1 MTNETIDQ
9 TTTPDQ
15 TLNQTDFVPQR
26 FINNL
31 QAAFI
36 KVDNAVASFDPD
48 QKPIVDKNDRDNRQA
63 FEKISQLREEY
74 ANKAIKNPTKKN
86 QYFSDFINKSNDLIN
101 KDNLIAVDSSVD
113 SFKKFGDQRYQIFT
127 SWVSL
132 QKDPSKINTQQI
144 QNFME
149 NIIQPPI
156 SDDKEKAEFLRSAK
170 QSFAGIIIGNQIR
183 SDEKFMGVFDEFLK
197 ARQEAEKNAEPTGG
211 DWLDIFLSF
220 VFNKKQSSD
229 LKETLHQEPRP
240 DFEQNIATT
249 TTDIQGLPPE
259 ARDLLDERG
268 NFSKFTLGDMEMLD
282 VEGVADK
289 DPNYKF
295 NQLLIHN
302 NALSSVLMGS
312 HSGIEPEKVSLLYG
326 DNGGPEARHD
336 WNATVG
342 YKNQQGSN
350 VATLINA
357 HLNNGSGLVIAGN
370 ENGIKNPS
378 FYLYK
383 QDQLTGL
390 KQALSQEEIQNKVD
404 FMEFLA
410 QNNAKLDNLSEK
422 EKEKFQTEIGNF
434 QKDRKA
440 YLDALGSD
448 HIAFVSKKDPKHL
461 ALVTEFGNGEVS
473 YTLKD
478 YGKKQDKALDGETK
492 TTLQGSLKYDGVMF
506 VDYSNFKYTNVSK
519 SPDKGLGATNG
530 VSHLEA
536 NFSKVAVFNLPNLN
550 NLAITNYIRR
560 DLEDKLWAKG
570 LSPQEANKLIKDF
583 LNSNKEL
590 VGKVSNFNKAVAEAK
605 NTGNYDEVKKA
616 QKDLEKSLR
625 KRESLEKEVA
635 KKLESRNDNKNR
647 MEAKAQANSQKDK
660 IFALINKEASKE
672 ARAAAF
678 DPNLKGVRS
687 ELSDKL
693 ENINKNLKDFGKSFD
708 ELKNGKNNDFSKA
721 EETLKALKDS
731 VKDLGINP
739 EWISKIENLNAALND
754 FKNGKN
760 KDFSKVT
767 QAKSDLE
774 NSIKDV
780 IINQKITDKV
790 DNLNQA
796 VSETKLTG
804 NFSKV
809 EQALAELKNLSLDL
823 GKNSDLQFVRDGVR
837 GTLVGNGLS
846 KTEATTLTKNFSDIR
861 KELSEKLFGKSN
873 NNNNGL
879 KNNEEPIYAQVNKK
893 KAGQATSPEE
903 PIYAQVAR
911 KMSVKIDQLNEA
923 ASAINRKIDRINKIA
938 SAGKGVGGF
947 SGAGQSASPEEPI
960 YAQVAKK
967 VSAKIDQL
975 NESASAINRKID
987 RINKIASAGKGVG
1000 GFSGAGQ
1007 SASPEEPIYA
1017 QVAKKVRAKIDQLNE
1032 SASAI
1037 NRKMDRINKIA
1048 SAGKGVGGFRGAGQS
1063 ASPEEPIYAQV
1074 AKKVRA
1080 KIDQLNESASA
1091 INRKM
1096 DRINK
1101 IASAGKGVGG
1111 FSGAGQSASPE
1122 EPLYA
1127 QVAKKVRAK
1136 IDQLNESASAINR
1149 KIDRINKIAS
1159 AGKGVG
1165 GFRGAGQS
1173 ASPEE
1178 PIYAQVAKKVS
1189 AKIDQLNESASAINR
1204 KMDRINKIASAGKGV
1219 GGFSGAGQSASPE
1232 EPLYAQVAKKV
1243 SAKIDQL
1250 NESAS
1255 AINRKIDRI
1264 NKIASAGKGVGGFSG
1279 AGQSAS
1285 PEEPLYAQVA
1295 KKVRAKID
1303 QLNESAS
1310 AINRKMDRINKIAS
1324 AGKGVGGFRGAG
1336 QSASPEEPLYAQVAK
1351 KVSAKIDQLNESASA
1366 INRKIDRIN
1375 KIASAGKGVG
1385 GFRGAGQSAS
1395 PEEPLYAQVAK
1406 KVRAKIDQLNESA
1419 SAINR
1424 KIDRINK
1431 IASAGKGVG
1440 GFRGAGQSA
1449 SPEEPLYAQVA
1460 KKVRAKIDQ
1469 LNESA
1474 SAINRKIDRI
1484 NKIASAGKGVGGFSG
1499 AGQSASP
1506 EEPLYAQVA
1515 KKVRAKIDQLNESAS
1530 AINRKMDR
1538 INKIASAGKG
1548 VGGFRGAGQSAS
1560 PEEPLYAQVAKK
1572 VSAKID
1578 QLNESASA
1586 INRKMDRINKIASAG
1601 KGVGGFRGAGQSA
1614 SPEEPIYAQVAKKV
1628 SAKIDQLNESA
1639 SAINRKMD
1647 RINKIASAG
1656 KGVGGF
1662 RGAGQS
1668 ASPEEPLYAQ
1678 VAKKV
1683 SAKIDQL
1690 NESASAINRKIDRIN
1705 KIASAGKGVGG
1716 FSGAGQSASP
1726 EEPIYAQVAKKVSA
1740 KIDQLNESASAIN
1753 RKIDRI
1759 NKIASAGKGVG
1770 GFSGA
1775 GQSASPEPIYATIDF
1790 DEANQA
1796 GFSLRRSAAVNDL
1809 SKVGLSREQEL
1820 TRRIGDL
1827 NQAVSEAKAGHFDK
1841 LEQKIDEL
1849 KDSTKKNALKL
1860 WVESAK
1866 QVPTGLQAKLDN
1878 YATNSHTRINSNVQS
1893 GTINEKATGMLTQK
1907 NPEWLKL
1914 VNDKIVAHNVGS
1926 AHLSEYDKIGFN
1938 QKNMKDYSD
1947 SFKFSTKLNNAVK
1960 DIKSSFVQFLTNTF
1974 STGSYSLMKA
1984 NVEHGVKNT
1993 TKGGF
1998 QKS

>member
-15 TLNQTDFVPQR
+15 TPNPTDFVPQR

-31 QAAFI
+31 QVAFI

-132 QKDPSKINTQQI
+132 QKDPSEINTRTI
-144 QNFME
+144 RNFME

-183 SDEKFMGVFDEFLK
+183 SDQKFMGVFDESLK
-197 ARQEAEKNAEPTGG
+197 ERQEAEKNAEPAGG

-259 ARDLLDERG
+259 SRDLLDERG

-302 NALSSVLMGS
+302 NALSSVLMGG
-312 HSGIEPEKVSLLYG
+312 HSSIEPEKVSLLYG

-342 YKNQQGSN
+342 YRDQQGSN
-350 VATLINA
+350 VATLINV

-370 ENGIKNPS
+370 EDGIKNPS

-383 QDQLTGL
+383 EDQLTGL
-390 KQALSQEEIQNKVD
+390 KQAMSQEEIQNKVD

-410 QNNAKLDNLSEK
+410 KNNAKLDNLSEK

-440 YLDALGSD
+440 YLDALGND
-448 HIAFVSKKDPKHL
+448 HVAFVSKKDLKHL

-478 YGKKQDKALDGETK
+478 YGKKQDKALDGEVK

-506 VDYSNFKYTNVSK
+506 VDYSNFKYTNASK
-519 SPDKGLGATNG
+519 SPDKGLGTTNG

-570 LSPQEANKLIKDF
+570 LSPQEVDKLIKDF

-590 VGKVSNFNKAVAEAK
+590 VGKVSDFNKAVAEAK

-625 KRESLEKEVA
+625 KREHLEKEVA

-804 NFSKV
+804 DFSKV
-809 EQALAELKNLSLDL
+809 EQALAELKSLSLDQKNESFNV
-823 GKNSDLQFVRDGVR
+823 GKNSDLQFVRDSVR

-846 KTEATTLTKNFSDIR
+846 KTEATKLSKNFSDIR

-873 NNNNGL
+873 SNGL

-893 KAGQATSPEE
+893 KAGQA
-903 PIYAQVAR
+903 
-911 KMSVKIDQLNEA
+911 
-923 ASAINRKIDRINKIA
+923 
-938 SAGKGVGGF
+938 
-947 SGAGQSASPEEPI
+947 ASPEEPI

-975 NESASAINRKID
+975 NEATSAINRKID

-1000 GFSGAGQ
+1000 NFGRAGQ
-1007 SASPEEPIYA
+1007 SASPE
-1017 QVAKKVRAKIDQLNE
+1017 
-1032 SASAI
+1032 
-1037 NRKMDRINKIA
+1037 
-1048 SAGKGVGGFRGAGQS
+1048 
-1063 ASPEEPIYAQV
+1063 
-1074 AKKVRA
+1074 
-1080 KIDQLNESASA
+1080 
-1091 INRKM
+1091 
-1096 DRINK
+1096 
-1101 IASAGKGVGG
+1101 
-1111 FSGAGQSASPE
+1111 
-1122 EPLYA
+1122 
-1127 QVAKKVRAK
+1127 
-1136 IDQLNESASAINR
+1136 
-1149 KIDRINKIAS
+1149 
-1159 AGKGVG
+1159 
-1165 GFRGAGQS
+1165 
-1173 ASPEE
+1173 
-1178 PIYAQVAKKVS
+1178 
-1189 AKIDQLNESASAINR
+1189 
-1204 KMDRINKIASAGKGV
+1204 
-1219 GGFSGAGQSASPE
+1219 
-1232 EPLYAQVAKKV
+1232 
-1243 SAKIDQL
+1243 
-1250 NESAS
+1250 
-1255 AINRKIDRI
+1255 
-1264 NKIASAGKGVGGFSG
+1264 
-1279 AGQSAS
+1279 
-1285 PEEPLYAQVA
+1285 
-1295 KKVRAKID
+1295 
-1303 QLNESAS
+1303 
-1310 AINRKMDRINKIAS
+1310 
-1324 AGKGVGGFRGAG
+1324 
-1336 QSASPEEPLYAQVAK
+1336 
-1351 KVSAKIDQLNESASA
+1351 
-1366 INRKIDRIN
+1366 
-1375 KIASAGKGVG
+1375 
-1385 GFRGAGQSAS
+1385 
-1395 PEEPLYAQVAK
+1395 
-1406 KVRAKIDQLNESA
+1406 
-1419 SAINR
+1419 
-1424 KIDRINK
+1424 
-1431 IASAGKGVG
+1431 
-1440 GFRGAGQSA
+1440 
-1449 SPEEPLYAQVA
+1449 
-1460 KKVRAKIDQ
+1460 
-1469 LNESA
+1469 
-1474 SAINRKIDRI
+1474 
-1484 NKIASAGKGVGGFSG
+1484 
-1499 AGQSASP
+1499 
-1506 EEPLYAQVA
+1506 
-1515 KKVRAKIDQLNESAS
+1515 
-1530 AINRKMDR
+1530 
-1538 INKIASAGKG
+1538 
-1548 VGGFRGAGQSAS
+1548 
-1560 PEEPLYAQVAKK
+1560 
-1572 VSAKID
+1572 
-1578 QLNESASA
+1578 
-1586 INRKMDRINKIASAG
+1586 
-1601 KGVGGFRGAGQSA
+1601 
-1614 SPEEPIYAQVAKKV
+1614 
-1628 SAKIDQLNESA
+1628 
-1639 SAINRKMD
+1639 
-1647 RINKIASAG
+1647 
-1656 KGVGGF
+1656 
-1662 RGAGQS
+1662 
-1668 ASPEEPLYAQ
+1668 
-1678 VAKKV
+1678 
-1683 SAKIDQL
+1683 
-1690 NESASAINRKIDRIN
+1690 
-1705 KIASAGKGVGG
+1705 
-1716 FSGAGQSASP
+1716 
-1726 EEPIYAQVAKKVSA
+1726 
-1740 KIDQLNESASAIN
+1740 
-1753 RKIDRI
+1753 
-1759 NKIASAGKGVG
+1759 
-1770 GFSGA
+1770 
-1775 GQSASPEPIYATIDF
+1775 EPIYATIDF

-1796 GFSLRRSAAVNDL
+1796 GFPLRRSAGVNDL
-1809 SKVGLSREQEL
+1809 NKVGLSREQEL

-1827 NQAVSEAKAGHFDK
+1827 NQAVSEAKTGHFGK
-1841 LEQKIDEL
+1841 LEQKMDEL

-1878 YATNSHTRINSNVQS
+1878 YATNSHTHINSNVKN
-1893 GTINEKATGMLTQK
+1893 GAINEKATGMLTQK

-1914 VNDKIVAHNVGS
+1914 VNNKIVAHNVGS
-1926 AHLSEYDKIGFN
+1926 APLSAYDNIGFN
-1938 QKNMKDYSD
+1938 QKNMKNYSD
-1947 SFKFSTKLNNAVK
+1947 SFKFSTKLNSAIK
-1960 DIKSSFVQFLTNTF
+1960 DIKSGFVQFLTNTF
-1974 STGSYSLMKA
+1974 SAGAYSLAKA
-1984 NVEHGVKNT
+1984 NAELGVKNIN
-1993 TKGGF
+1993 TKSGF

>member
-31 QAAFI
+31 QVAFI
-36 KVDNAVASFDPD
+36 KVANAVASFDPD

-132 QKDPSKINTQQI
+132 QKDPSKINTQEI
-144 QNFME
+144 RNFME

-197 ARQEAEKNAEPTGG
+197 ERQEAEKNAEPAGG

-229 LKETLHQEPRP
+229 LKETLNQEPRP
-240 DFEQNIATT
+240 DFEQNLATT

-268 NFSKFTLGDMEMLD
+268 NFFKFTLGDVEMLD

-302 NALSSVLMGS
+302 NALSSVLMGG
-312 HSGIEPEKVSLLYG
+312 HSNIEPEKVSLLYG

-342 YKNQQGSN
+342 YKNQQGNN

-357 HLNNGSGLVIAGN
+357 HLNNGSGLIIAGN
-370 ENGIKNPS
+370 EDGIKNPS

-390 KQALSQEEIQNKVD
+390 KQAMSQEEIQNKVD

-410 QNNAKLDNLSEK
+410 QNNARLDDLSEK
-422 EKEKFQTEIGNF
+422 EKEKFQTEIKNF

-440 YLDALGSD
+440 YLDALGND

-506 VDYSNFKYTNVSK
+506 VNYSNFKYTNASK
-519 SPDKGLGATNG
+519 SPDKGVGATNG
-530 VSHLEA
+530 ISHLEA

-570 LSPQEANKLIKDF
+570 LSPQETNKLIKDF
-583 LNSNKEL
+583 LNSNKEM

-625 KRESLEKEVA
+625 KREHLEKEVA

-708 ELKNGKNNDFSKA
+708 DFKNGKNDFSKA

-760 KDFSKVT
+760 SDFSKVT

-796 VSETKLTG
+796 VLETKLTG
-804 NFSKV
+804 DFSKV

-823 GKNSDLQFVRDGVR
+823 GKNSDLQKSVKNGVN

-861 KELSEKLFGKSN
+861 KELNEKLFGNSN

-879 KNNEEPIYAQVNKK
+879 KNSTEPIYAKVNKK
-893 KAGQATSPEE
+893 KTGQ
-903 PIYAQVAR
+903 V
-911 KMSVKIDQLNEA
+911 
-923 ASAINRKIDRINKIA
+923 
-938 SAGKGVGGF
+938 
-947 SGAGQSASPEEPI
+947 ASPEEPI

-975 NESASAINRKID
+975 NEAT
-987 RINKIASAGKGVG
+987 
-1000 GFSGAGQ
+1000 
-1007 SASPEEPIYA
+1007 
-1017 QVAKKVRAKIDQLNE
+1017 
-1032 SASAI
+1032 
-1037 NRKMDRINKIA
+1037 
-1048 SAGKGVGGFRGAGQS
+1048 
-1063 ASPEEPIYAQV
+1063 
-1074 AKKVRA
+1074 
-1080 KIDQLNESASA
+1080 
-1091 INRKM
+1091 
-1096 DRINK
+1096 
-1101 IASAGKGVGG
+1101 
-1111 FSGAGQSASPE
+1111 
-1122 EPLYA
+1122 
-1127 QVAKKVRAK
+1127 
-1136 IDQLNESASAINR
+1136 
-1149 KIDRINKIAS
+1149 
-1159 AGKGVG
+1159 
-1165 GFRGAGQS
+1165 
-1173 ASPEE
+1173 
-1178 PIYAQVAKKVS
+1178 
-1189 AKIDQLNESASAINR
+1189 
-1204 KMDRINKIASAGKGV
+1204 
-1219 GGFSGAGQSASPE
+1219 
-1232 EPLYAQVAKKV
+1232 
-1243 SAKIDQL
+1243 
-1250 NESAS
+1250 
-1255 AINRKIDRI
+1255 
-1264 NKIASAGKGVGGFSG
+1264 
-1279 AGQSAS
+1279 
-1285 PEEPLYAQVA
+1285 
-1295 KKVRAKID
+1295 
-1303 QLNESAS
+1303 
-1310 AINRKMDRINKIAS
+1310 
-1324 AGKGVGGFRGAG
+1324 
-1336 QSASPEEPLYAQVAK
+1336 
-1351 KVSAKIDQLNESASA
+1351 
-1366 INRKIDRIN
+1366 
-1375 KIASAGKGVG
+1375 
-1385 GFRGAGQSAS
+1385 
-1395 PEEPLYAQVAK
+1395 
-1406 KVRAKIDQLNESA
+1406 
-1419 SAINR
+1419 
-1424 KIDRINK
+1424 
-1431 IASAGKGVG
+1431 
-1440 GFRGAGQSA
+1440 
-1449 SPEEPLYAQVA
+1449 
-1460 KKVRAKIDQ
+1460 
-1469 LNESA
+1469 
-1474 SAINRKIDRI
+1474 
-1484 NKIASAGKGVGGFSG
+1484 
-1499 AGQSASP
+1499 
-1506 EEPLYAQVA
+1506 
-1515 KKVRAKIDQLNESAS
+1515 
-1530 AINRKMDR
+1530 
-1538 INKIASAGKG
+1538 
-1548 VGGFRGAGQSAS
+1548 
-1560 PEEPLYAQVAKK
+1560 
-1572 VSAKID
+1572 
-1578 QLNESASA
+1578 
-1586 INRKMDRINKIASAG
+1586 
-1601 KGVGGFRGAGQSA
+1601 
-1614 SPEEPIYAQVAKKV
+1614 
-1628 SAKIDQLNESA
+1628 
-1639 SAINRKMD
+1639 
-1647 RINKIASAG
+1647 
-1656 KGVGGF
+1656 
-1662 RGAGQS
+1662 
-1668 ASPEEPLYAQ
+1668 
-1678 VAKKV
+1678 
-1683 SAKIDQL
+1683 
-1690 NESASAINRKIDRIN
+1690 
-1705 KIASAGKGVGG
+1705 
-1716 FSGAGQSASP
+1716 
-1726 EEPIYAQVAKKVSA
+1726 
-1740 KIDQLNESASAIN
+1740 SAIN

-1790 DEANQA
+1790 DEINQA
-1796 GFSLRRSAAVNDL
+1796 GFPLRRSAAVNDL

-1827 NQAVSEAKAGHFDK
+1827 NQAVSEAKTGYFDK

-1866 QVPTGLQAKLDN
+1866 QVPTSLQAKLDN

-1893 GTINEKATGMLTQK
+1893 GAINERATGMLTQK

-1914 VNDKIVAHNVGS
+1914 VNNNIVAHNVGS
-1926 AHLSEYDKIGFN
+1926 TRLSEYDKIGFN

-1974 STGSYSLMKA
+1974 STGFYSLMKA

-1993 TKGGF
+1993 TKSGF

>member
-15 TLNQTDFVPQR
+15 TLNPTDFVPQR

-31 QAAFI
+31 QVAFL
-36 KVDNAVASFDPD
+36 KVGSAVASFDPD

-132 QKDPSKINTQQI
+132 QKDPSKINTQTI

-183 SDEKFMGVFDEFLK
+183 SDQKFMGVFDESLK
-197 ARQEAEKNAEPTGG
+197 ERQEAEKNAEPAG

-220 VFNKKQSSD
+220 IFNKKQSSD

-240 DFEQNIATT
+240 DFEQNLATT

-302 NALSSVLMGS
+302 NVLSSVLMGG
-312 HSGIEPEKVSLLYG
+312 HSSIEPEKVSLLYG

-342 YKNQQGSN
+342 YKDQQGNN
-350 VATLINA
+350 VATLINV

-370 ENGIKNPS
+370 EDGIKNPS

-383 QDQLTGL
+383 EDQLTGL
-390 KQALSQEEIQNKVD
+390 KQAMSQEEIQNKVD

-410 QNNAKLDNLSEK
+410 RNNAKLDNLSEK
-422 EKEKFQTEIGNF
+422 EKEKFQTEIEYF

-440 YLDALGSD
+440 YLDALGND
-448 HIAFVSKKDPKHL
+448 HVAFVSKKDPKHL

-478 YGKKQDKALDGETK
+478 YGKKQDKALDGEVK
-492 TTLQGSLKYDGVMF
+492 TTLQGSLKYDGMML
-506 VDYSNFKYTNVSK
+506 VDYSNFKYTNASK
-519 SPDKGLGATNG
+519 SPDKGVGATNG

-536 NFSKVAVFNLPNLN
+536 NFSKVVVFNLPNLN

-570 LSPQEANKLIKDF
+570 LSPREANKLIKDF

-590 VGKVSNFNKAVAEAK
+590 VGKVVNFNKAVAEAK

-625 KRESLEKEVA
+625 KRKHLEKEVA
-635 KKLESRNDNKNR
+635 KKLESRSDNKNR

-678 DPNLKGVRS
+678 EPNLKGIRS

-767 QAKSDLE
+767 QAKNDLE

-780 IINQKITDKV
+780 SINQKVTDKV
-790 DNLNQA
+790 ENLNQA
-796 VSETKLTG
+796 VSEAKLTSD
-804 NFSKV
+804 FSKV
-809 EQALAELKNLSLDL
+809 EQALAELKNLSLDQKNESFNV
-823 GKNSDLQFVRDGVR
+823 GKNSDLQFVRDSVR

-846 KTEATTLTKNFSDIR
+846 KTEATKLSKNFSDIR
-861 KELSEKLFGKSN
+861 KELNEKLFGNSN

-893 KAGQATSPEE
+893 KTGQVASPEE
-903 PIYAQVAR
+903 LIYAQVA
-911 KMSVKIDQLNEA
+911 KKVSAKIDQLNEA
-923 ASAINRKIDRINKIA
+923 TSAINRKIDRINKIA

-947 SGAGQSASPEEPI
+947 SGAGRSASPE
-960 YAQVAKK
+960 
-967 VSAKIDQL
+967 
-975 NESASAINRKID
+975 
-987 RINKIASAGKGVG
+987 
-1000 GFSGAGQ
+1000 
-1007 SASPEEPIYA
+1007 
-1017 QVAKKVRAKIDQLNE
+1017 
-1032 SASAI
+1032 
-1037 NRKMDRINKIA
+1037 
-1048 SAGKGVGGFRGAGQS
+1048 
-1063 ASPEEPIYAQV
+1063 
-1074 AKKVRA
+1074 
-1080 KIDQLNESASA
+1080 
-1091 INRKM
+1091 
-1096 DRINK
+1096 
-1101 IASAGKGVGG
+1101 
-1111 FSGAGQSASPE
+1111 
-1122 EPLYA
+1122 
-1127 QVAKKVRAK
+1127 
-1136 IDQLNESASAINR
+1136 
-1149 KIDRINKIAS
+1149 
-1159 AGKGVG
+1159 
-1165 GFRGAGQS
+1165 
-1173 ASPEE
+1173 
-1178 PIYAQVAKKVS
+1178 
-1189 AKIDQLNESASAINR
+1189 
-1204 KMDRINKIASAGKGV
+1204 
-1219 GGFSGAGQSASPE
+1219 
-1232 EPLYAQVAKKV
+1232 
-1243 SAKIDQL
+1243 
-1250 NESAS
+1250 
-1255 AINRKIDRI
+1255 
-1264 NKIASAGKGVGGFSG
+1264 
-1279 AGQSAS
+1279 
-1285 PEEPLYAQVA
+1285 
-1295 KKVRAKID
+1295 
-1303 QLNESAS
+1303 
-1310 AINRKMDRINKIAS
+1310 
-1324 AGKGVGGFRGAG
+1324 
-1336 QSASPEEPLYAQVAK
+1336 
-1351 KVSAKIDQLNESASA
+1351 
-1366 INRKIDRIN
+1366 
-1375 KIASAGKGVG
+1375 
-1385 GFRGAGQSAS
+1385 
-1395 PEEPLYAQVAK
+1395 
-1406 KVRAKIDQLNESA
+1406 
-1419 SAINR
+1419 
-1424 KIDRINK
+1424 
-1431 IASAGKGVG
+1431 
-1440 GFRGAGQSA
+1440 
-1449 SPEEPLYAQVA
+1449 
-1460 KKVRAKIDQ
+1460 
-1469 LNESA
+1469 
-1474 SAINRKIDRI
+1474 
-1484 NKIASAGKGVGGFSG
+1484 
-1499 AGQSASP
+1499 
-1506 EEPLYAQVA
+1506 
-1515 KKVRAKIDQLNESAS
+1515 
-1530 AINRKMDR
+1530 
-1538 INKIASAGKG
+1538 
-1548 VGGFRGAGQSAS
+1548 
-1560 PEEPLYAQVAKK
+1560 
-1572 VSAKID
+1572 
-1578 QLNESASA
+1578 
-1586 INRKMDRINKIASAG
+1586 
-1601 KGVGGFRGAGQSA
+1601 
-1614 SPEEPIYAQVAKKV
+1614 
-1628 SAKIDQLNESA
+1628 
-1639 SAINRKMD
+1639 
-1647 RINKIASAG
+1647 
-1656 KGVGGF
+1656 
-1662 RGAGQS
+1662 
-1668 ASPEEPLYAQ
+1668 
-1678 VAKKV
+1678 
-1683 SAKIDQL
+1683 
-1690 NESASAINRKIDRIN
+1690 
-1705 KIASAGKGVGG
+1705 
-1716 FSGAGQSASP
+1716 
-1726 EEPIYAQVAKKVSA
+1726 
-1740 KIDQLNESASAIN
+1740 
-1753 RKIDRI
+1753 
-1759 NKIASAGKGVG
+1759 
-1770 GFSGA
+1770 
-1775 GQSASPEPIYATIDF
+1775 EPIYATIDF
-1790 DEANQA
+1790 DEVNQA
-1796 GFSLRRSAAVNDL
+1796 GFPLRRSAGVNDL

-1827 NQAVSEAKAGHFDK
+1827 SQAVSEAKTGHFGN

-1849 KDSTKKNALKL
+1849 KDFTKKNASKL

-1878 YATNSHTRINSNVQS
+1878 YATNSHTRINSNVKN
-1893 GTINEKATGMLTQK
+1893 GAINERATGMLTQK

-1914 VNDKIVAHNVGS
+1914 VSDKIVAHNVGS

-1960 DIKSSFVQFLTNTF
+1960 DIKSGFTQFLANAF
-1974 STGSYSLMKA
+1974 STGYYCLA
-1984 NVEHGVKNT
+1984 RENAEHGIKNVN

>member
-1 MTNETIDQ
+1 MK

-15 TLNQTDFVPQR
+15 TLNPTDFVPQR

-31 QAAFI
+31 QVAFL
-36 KVDNAVASFDPD
+36 KVDNAVASYDPD

-74 ANKAIKNPTKKN
+74 ANKAIKNPAKKN

-101 KDNLIAVDSSVD
+101 KDNLIAVNSSVD

-144 QNFME
+144 RNFME

-183 SDEKFMGVFDEFLK
+183 SDQKFMGVFDESLK
-197 ARQEAEKNAEPTGG
+197 ERQEAEKNAEPAG

-240 DFEQNIATT
+240 DFEQNLATT

-302 NALSSVLMGS
+302 NALSSVLMGG
-312 HSGIEPEKVSLLYG
+312 HSNIEPEKVSLLYG

-336 WNATVG
+336 WNASVG
-342 YKNQQGSN
+342 YKDQQGSN
-350 VATLINA
+350 VATLINP
-357 HLNNGSGLVIAGN
+357 HLYNGSGLIIAGN
-370 ENGIKNPS
+370 EDGIKNPS

-383 QDQLTGL
+383 EDQLTGL
-390 KQALSQEEIQNKVD
+390 KQAMSQEEIQNKVD

-422 EKEKFQTEIGNF
+422 EKEKFQTEIEYF

-440 YLDALGSD
+440 YLDALGND
-448 HIAFVSKKDPKHL
+448 HVAFVSKKDPKHL

-478 YGKKQDKALDGETK
+478 YGKKQDKALDGEVK
-492 TTLQGSLKYDGVMF
+492 TTLQGNLEYDGVMF
-506 VDYSNFKYTNVSK
+506 VNYSHFKYTNASK
-519 SPDKGLGATNG
+519 SPDKGVGTTNG

-570 LSPQEANKLIKDF
+570 LSPQEVNKLIKDF
-583 LNSNKEL
+583 LNSNKEM
-590 VGKVSNFNKAVAEAK
+590 VGKVLNFNQAVAEAK

-625 KRESLEKEVA
+625 KREHLEKEVA

-678 DPNLKGVRS
+678 DPNLKGIRS

-708 ELKNGKNNDFSKA
+708 ELKNGKNNDFSKV

-790 DNLNQA
+790 DKLNQA

-804 NFSKV
+804 DFSKV
-809 EQALAELKNLSLDL
+809 EQALAELKSLSLDQKNESFNV
-823 GKNSDLQFVRDGVR
+823 GKNSDLQSVRDSVR

-846 KTEATTLTKNFSDIR
+846 KTEATKLSKNFSDIR

-873 NNNNGL
+873 SNGL

-893 KAGQATSPEE
+893 KTGQAASPEE
-903 PIYAQVAR
+903 PIYAQVA
-911 KMSVKIDQLNEA
+911 KKVSAKIDQLNEA
-923 ASAINRKIDRINKIA
+923 TSAINRKIDRINKIA

-947 SGAGQSASPEEPI
+947 SGAG
-960 YAQVAKK
+960 
-967 VSAKIDQL
+967 
-975 NESASAINRKID
+975 R
-987 RINKIASAGKGVG
+987 
-1000 GFSGAGQ
+1000 
-1007 SASPEEPIYA
+1007 
-1017 QVAKKVRAKIDQLNE
+1017 
-1032 SASAI
+1032 
-1037 NRKMDRINKIA
+1037 
-1048 SAGKGVGGFRGAGQS
+1048 
-1063 ASPEEPIYAQV
+1063 
-1074 AKKVRA
+1074 
-1080 KIDQLNESASA
+1080 
-1091 INRKM
+1091 
-1096 DRINK
+1096 
-1101 IASAGKGVGG
+1101 
-1111 FSGAGQSASPE
+1111 
-1122 EPLYA
+1122 
-1127 QVAKKVRAK
+1127 
-1136 IDQLNESASAINR
+1136 
-1149 KIDRINKIAS
+1149 
-1159 AGKGVG
+1159 
-1165 GFRGAGQS
+1165 
-1173 ASPEE
+1173 
-1178 PIYAQVAKKVS
+1178 
-1189 AKIDQLNESASAINR
+1189 
-1204 KMDRINKIASAGKGV
+1204 
-1219 GGFSGAGQSASPE
+1219 
-1232 EPLYAQVAKKV
+1232 
-1243 SAKIDQL
+1243 
-1250 NESAS
+1250 
-1255 AINRKIDRI
+1255 
-1264 NKIASAGKGVGGFSG
+1264 
-1279 AGQSAS
+1279 
-1285 PEEPLYAQVA
+1285 
-1295 KKVRAKID
+1295 
-1303 QLNESAS
+1303 
-1310 AINRKMDRINKIAS
+1310 
-1324 AGKGVGGFRGAG
+1324 
-1336 QSASPEEPLYAQVAK
+1336 
-1351 KVSAKIDQLNESASA
+1351 
-1366 INRKIDRIN
+1366 
-1375 KIASAGKGVG
+1375 
-1385 GFRGAGQSAS
+1385 
-1395 PEEPLYAQVAK
+1395 
-1406 KVRAKIDQLNESA
+1406 
-1419 SAINR
+1419 
-1424 KIDRINK
+1424 
-1431 IASAGKGVG
+1431 
-1440 GFRGAGQSA
+1440 
-1449 SPEEPLYAQVA
+1449 
-1460 KKVRAKIDQ
+1460 
-1469 LNESA
+1469 
-1474 SAINRKIDRI
+1474 
-1484 NKIASAGKGVGGFSG
+1484 
-1499 AGQSASP
+1499 
-1506 EEPLYAQVA
+1506 
-1515 KKVRAKIDQLNESAS
+1515 
-1530 AINRKMDR
+1530 
-1538 INKIASAGKG
+1538 
-1548 VGGFRGAGQSAS
+1548 
-1560 PEEPLYAQVAKK
+1560 
-1572 VSAKID
+1572 
-1578 QLNESASA
+1578 
-1586 INRKMDRINKIASAG
+1586 
-1601 KGVGGFRGAGQSA
+1601 
-1614 SPEEPIYAQVAKKV
+1614 
-1628 SAKIDQLNESA
+1628 
-1639 SAINRKMD
+1639 
-1647 RINKIASAG
+1647 
-1656 KGVGGF
+1656 
-1662 RGAGQS
+1662 
-1668 ASPEEPLYAQ
+1668 
-1678 VAKKV
+1678 
-1683 SAKIDQL
+1683 
-1690 NESASAINRKIDRIN
+1690 
-1705 KIASAGKGVGG
+1705 
-1716 FSGAGQSASP
+1716 
-1726 EEPIYAQVAKKVSA
+1726 
-1740 KIDQLNESASAIN
+1740 
-1753 RKIDRI
+1753 
-1759 NKIASAGKGVG
+1759 
-1770 GFSGA
+1770 
-1775 GQSASPEPIYATIDF
+1775 SASPEPIYATIDF

-1796 GFSLRRSAAVNDL
+1796 GFPLRRYAGVGDL
-1809 SKVGLSREQEL
+1809 SKAGLSREQEL

-1827 NQAVSEAKAGHFDK
+1827 NQAVSEAKTGHFDK

-1849 KDSTKKNALKL
+1849 KDSTKKNALNL

-1866 QVPTGLQAKLDN
+1866 KVPTSLQAKLDN
-1878 YATNSHTRINSNVQS
+1878 YATNSHTRINSNVKN
-1893 GTINEKATGMLTQK
+1893 GIVNEKATGMLTQK

-1926 AHLSEYDKIGFN
+1926 IPLSDYDKIGFN

-1960 DIKSSFVQFLTNTF
+1960 DLKSSFVQFLTNTF
-1974 STGSYSLMKA
+1974 SAGAYSLAKA
-1984 NVEHGVKNT
+1984 NAELGVKNIN

>member
-15 TLNQTDFVPQR
+15 TLNPTDFVPQR

-31 QAAFI
+31 QVAFL
-36 KVDNAVASFDPD
+36 KVDNAVASYDPD
-48 QKPIVDKNDRDNRQA
+48 QKPIVDKNDKDNRQA

-74 ANKAIKNPTKKN
+74 ANKAIKNPAKKN

-144 QNFME
+144 RNFME

-183 SDEKFMGVFDEFLK
+183 SDQKFMGVFDESLK
-197 ARQEAEKNAEPTGG
+197 ERQEAEKNAEPSGG

-268 NFSKFTLGDMEMLD
+268 NFFKFTLGDVEMLD

-312 HSGIEPEKVSLLYG
+312 HSSIEPEKVSLLYG

-342 YKNQQGSN
+342 YKDQQGSN

-357 HLNNGSGLVIAGN
+357 HLNNGSGLIIASN
-370 ENGIKNPS
+370 EDGIKNPS

-383 QDQLTGL
+383 EDQLTGL

-410 QNNAKLDNLSEK
+410 KNNAKLDNLSEK
-422 EKEKFQTEIGNF
+422 EKEKFQTEIENF

-440 YLDALGSD
+440 YLDALGND
-448 HIAFVSKKDPKHL
+448 HVAFVSKKDPKHL

-492 TTLQGSLKYDGVMF
+492 TTLQGSLKYDGMMF
-506 VDYSNFKYTNVSK
+506 VDYSNFKYTNASK
-519 SPDKGLGATNG
+519 SPDKGVGTTNG

-590 VGKVSNFNKAVAEAK
+590 LGKVLNFNKAVAEAK

-625 KRESLEKEVA
+625 KREHLEKEVA

-678 DPNLKGVRS
+678 DPNLKGIRS

-804 NFSKV
+804 DFSKV
-809 EQALAELKNLSLDL
+809 EQALAELKSLSLDQKNESFNV
-823 GKNSDLQFVRDGVR
+823 GRNSDLQFVRDSVR

-846 KTEATTLTKNFSDIR
+846 KTEATKLSKNFSDIR
-861 KELSEKLFGKSN
+861 KELNEKLFGNSN

-879 KNNEEPIYAQVNKK
+879 KNNEEPIYAKVNKK
-893 KAGQATSPEE
+893 KTGQAVSPEE
-903 PIYAQVAR
+903 PIYAQVA
-911 KMSVKIDQLNEA
+911 KKVSAKIDQLNEA
-923 ASAINRKIDRINKIA
+923 TSAINRKIDRINKIA

-947 SGAGQSASPEEPI
+947 SGAG
-960 YAQVAKK
+960 
-967 VSAKIDQL
+967 
-975 NESASAINRKID
+975 R
-987 RINKIASAGKGVG
+987 
-1000 GFSGAGQ
+1000 
-1007 SASPEEPIYA
+1007 
-1017 QVAKKVRAKIDQLNE
+1017 
-1032 SASAI
+1032 
-1037 NRKMDRINKIA
+1037 
-1048 SAGKGVGGFRGAGQS
+1048 
-1063 ASPEEPIYAQV
+1063 
-1074 AKKVRA
+1074 
-1080 KIDQLNESASA
+1080 
-1091 INRKM
+1091 
-1096 DRINK
+1096 
-1101 IASAGKGVGG
+1101 
-1111 FSGAGQSASPE
+1111 
-1122 EPLYA
+1122 
-1127 QVAKKVRAK
+1127 
-1136 IDQLNESASAINR
+1136 
-1149 KIDRINKIAS
+1149 
-1159 AGKGVG
+1159 
-1165 GFRGAGQS
+1165 
-1173 ASPEE
+1173 
-1178 PIYAQVAKKVS
+1178 
-1189 AKIDQLNESASAINR
+1189 
-1204 KMDRINKIASAGKGV
+1204 
-1219 GGFSGAGQSASPE
+1219 
-1232 EPLYAQVAKKV
+1232 
-1243 SAKIDQL
+1243 
-1250 NESAS
+1250 
-1255 AINRKIDRI
+1255 
-1264 NKIASAGKGVGGFSG
+1264 
-1279 AGQSAS
+1279 
-1285 PEEPLYAQVA
+1285 
-1295 KKVRAKID
+1295 
-1303 QLNESAS
+1303 
-1310 AINRKMDRINKIAS
+1310 
-1324 AGKGVGGFRGAG
+1324 
-1336 QSASPEEPLYAQVAK
+1336 
-1351 KVSAKIDQLNESASA
+1351 
-1366 INRKIDRIN
+1366 
-1375 KIASAGKGVG
+1375 
-1385 GFRGAGQSAS
+1385 
-1395 PEEPLYAQVAK
+1395 
-1406 KVRAKIDQLNESA
+1406 
-1419 SAINR
+1419 
-1424 KIDRINK
+1424 
-1431 IASAGKGVG
+1431 
-1440 GFRGAGQSA
+1440 
-1449 SPEEPLYAQVA
+1449 
-1460 KKVRAKIDQ
+1460 
-1469 LNESA
+1469 
-1474 SAINRKIDRI
+1474 
-1484 NKIASAGKGVGGFSG
+1484 
-1499 AGQSASP
+1499 
-1506 EEPLYAQVA
+1506 
-1515 KKVRAKIDQLNESAS
+1515 
-1530 AINRKMDR
+1530 
-1538 INKIASAGKG
+1538 
-1548 VGGFRGAGQSAS
+1548 
-1560 PEEPLYAQVAKK
+1560 
-1572 VSAKID
+1572 
-1578 QLNESASA
+1578 
-1586 INRKMDRINKIASAG
+1586 
-1601 KGVGGFRGAGQSA
+1601 
-1614 SPEEPIYAQVAKKV
+1614 
-1628 SAKIDQLNESA
+1628 
-1639 SAINRKMD
+1639 
-1647 RINKIASAG
+1647 
-1656 KGVGGF
+1656 
-1662 RGAGQS
+1662 
-1668 ASPEEPLYAQ
+1668 
-1678 VAKKV
+1678 
-1683 SAKIDQL
+1683 
-1690 NESASAINRKIDRIN
+1690 
-1705 KIASAGKGVGG
+1705 
-1716 FSGAGQSASP
+1716 
-1726 EEPIYAQVAKKVSA
+1726 
-1740 KIDQLNESASAIN
+1740 
-1753 RKIDRI
+1753 
-1759 NKIASAGKGVG
+1759 
-1770 GFSGA
+1770 
-1775 GQSASPEPIYATIDF
+1775 SASPEPIYATIDF

-1796 GFSLRRSAAVNDL
+1796 GFPLRRSAAVADL

-1827 NQAVSEAKAGHFDK
+1827 NQAVSEAKTGHFDK

-1866 QVPTGLQAKLDN
+1866 QVPTSLQAKLDN
-1878 YATNSHTRINSNVQS
+1878 YATNSHTRINSNVKN

-1914 VNDKIVAHNVGS
+1914 VDDKIVAHNVGS
-1926 AHLSEYDKIGFN
+1926 TPLSEYDKIGFN

-1960 DIKSSFVQFLTNTF
+1960 DIKSNFVQFLTNTF
-1974 STGSYSLMKA
+1974 SVGTYSLAKA
-1984 NVEHGVKNT
+1984 NAELGVKNIN
-1993 TKGGF
+1993 TKSGF

>member
-15 TLNQTDFVPQR
+15 TLNPTDFVPQR

-31 QAAFI
+31 QVAFI

-48 QKPIVDKNDRDNRQA
+48 QKPIVDKNDKDNRQA

-74 ANKAIKNPTKKN
+74 ANKAIKNPAKKN

-101 KDNLIAVDSSVD
+101 KDNLIAVNSSVD

-144 QNFME
+144 RNFME

-183 SDEKFMGVFDEFLK
+183 SDQKFMGVFDESLK
-197 ARQEAEKNAEPTGG
+197 ERQEAEKNAEPAG

-240 DFEQNIATT
+240 DFEQNLATT

-302 NALSSVLMGS
+302 NALSSVLMGG
-312 HSGIEPEKVSLLYG
+312 HSNIEPEKVSLLYG

-370 ENGIKNPS
+370 EDGIKNPS

-383 QDQLTGL
+383 EDQLTGL
-390 KQALSQEEIQNKVD
+390 KQAMSQEEIQNKVD

-410 QNNAKLDNLSEK
+410 RNNAKLDNLSEK
-422 EKEKFQTEIGNF
+422 EKEKFQTEIENF
-434 QKDRKA
+434 QKDHKA
-440 YLDALGSD
+440 YLDALGND
-448 HIAFVSKKDPKHL
+448 HVAFVSKKDPKHL

-492 TTLQGSLKYDGVMF
+492 TTLQGNLKYDGMMF
-506 VDYSNFKYTNVSK
+506 VDYSNFKYTNASK
-519 SPDKGLGATNG
+519 SPDKGVGTTNG

-570 LSPQEANKLIKDF
+570 LSSQEANKLIKDF

-590 VGKVSNFNKAVAEAK
+590 LGKVSNFNQAVAEAK

-625 KRESLEKEVA
+625 KREHLEKEVA
-635 KKLESRNDNKNR
+635 KKLESRNDSKNR

-672 ARAAAF
+672 ARAVAF

-804 NFSKV
+804 DFSKV
-809 EQALAELKNLSLDL
+809 EQALAELKSLSLDQKNESFNV
-823 GKNSDLQFVRDGVR
+823 GKNSDLQFVRDSVR

-846 KTEATTLTKNFSDIR
+846 KTEATKLSKNFSDIR

-873 NNNNGL
+873 SNGL

-893 KAGQATSPEE
+893 KTGQATNPEE
-903 PIYAQVAR
+903 PIYAQVA
-911 KMSVKIDQLNEA
+911 KKVSAKIDQLNEA

-938 SAGKGVGGF
+938 SAGKGVGNFG
-947 SGAGQSASPEEPI
+947 GAG
-960 YAQVAKK
+960 
-967 VSAKIDQL
+967 
-975 NESASAINRKID
+975 R
-987 RINKIASAGKGVG
+987 
-1000 GFSGAGQ
+1000 
-1007 SASPEEPIYA
+1007 
-1017 QVAKKVRAKIDQLNE
+1017 
-1032 SASAI
+1032 
-1037 NRKMDRINKIA
+1037 
-1048 SAGKGVGGFRGAGQS
+1048 
-1063 ASPEEPIYAQV
+1063 
-1074 AKKVRA
+1074 
-1080 KIDQLNESASA
+1080 
-1091 INRKM
+1091 
-1096 DRINK
+1096 
-1101 IASAGKGVGG
+1101 
-1111 FSGAGQSASPE
+1111 
-1122 EPLYA
+1122 
-1127 QVAKKVRAK
+1127 
-1136 IDQLNESASAINR
+1136 
-1149 KIDRINKIAS
+1149 
-1159 AGKGVG
+1159 
-1165 GFRGAGQS
+1165 
-1173 ASPEE
+1173 
-1178 PIYAQVAKKVS
+1178 
-1189 AKIDQLNESASAINR
+1189 
-1204 KMDRINKIASAGKGV
+1204 
-1219 GGFSGAGQSASPE
+1219 
-1232 EPLYAQVAKKV
+1232 
-1243 SAKIDQL
+1243 
-1250 NESAS
+1250 
-1255 AINRKIDRI
+1255 
-1264 NKIASAGKGVGGFSG
+1264 
-1279 AGQSAS
+1279 
-1285 PEEPLYAQVA
+1285 
-1295 KKVRAKID
+1295 
-1303 QLNESAS
+1303 
-1310 AINRKMDRINKIAS
+1310 
-1324 AGKGVGGFRGAG
+1324 
-1336 QSASPEEPLYAQVAK
+1336 
-1351 KVSAKIDQLNESASA
+1351 
-1366 INRKIDRIN
+1366 
-1375 KIASAGKGVG
+1375 
-1385 GFRGAGQSAS
+1385 
-1395 PEEPLYAQVAK
+1395 
-1406 KVRAKIDQLNESA
+1406 
-1419 SAINR
+1419 
-1424 KIDRINK
+1424 
-1431 IASAGKGVG
+1431 
-1440 GFRGAGQSA
+1440 
-1449 SPEEPLYAQVA
+1449 
-1460 KKVRAKIDQ
+1460 
-1469 LNESA
+1469 
-1474 SAINRKIDRI
+1474 
-1484 NKIASAGKGVGGFSG
+1484 
-1499 AGQSASP
+1499 
-1506 EEPLYAQVA
+1506 
-1515 KKVRAKIDQLNESAS
+1515 
-1530 AINRKMDR
+1530 
-1538 INKIASAGKG
+1538 
-1548 VGGFRGAGQSAS
+1548 
-1560 PEEPLYAQVAKK
+1560 
-1572 VSAKID
+1572 
-1578 QLNESASA
+1578 
-1586 INRKMDRINKIASAG
+1586 
-1601 KGVGGFRGAGQSA
+1601 
-1614 SPEEPIYAQVAKKV
+1614 
-1628 SAKIDQLNESA
+1628 
-1639 SAINRKMD
+1639 
-1647 RINKIASAG
+1647 
-1656 KGVGGF
+1656 
-1662 RGAGQS
+1662 
-1668 ASPEEPLYAQ
+1668 
-1678 VAKKV
+1678 
-1683 SAKIDQL
+1683 
-1690 NESASAINRKIDRIN
+1690 
-1705 KIASAGKGVGG
+1705 
-1716 FSGAGQSASP
+1716 
-1726 EEPIYAQVAKKVSA
+1726 
-1740 KIDQLNESASAIN
+1740 
-1753 RKIDRI
+1753 
-1759 NKIASAGKGVG
+1759 
-1770 GFSGA
+1770 
-1775 GQSASPEPIYATIDF
+1775 SASPEPIYATIDF

-1796 GFSLRRSAAVNDL
+1796 GFPLRRSAAVNDL

-1827 NQAVSEAKAGHFDK
+1827 NQAVSEAKTGRFDN

-1866 QVPTGLQAKLDN
+1866 QVPTSLQAKLDN
-1878 YATNSHTRINSNVQS
+1878 YATNSHTRINSNVQH

-1926 AHLSEYDKIGFN
+1926 THLSEYDKIGFN

-1974 STGSYSLMKA
+1974 SQGSYNLMKA
-1984 NVEHGVKNT
+1984 NAELGVKNT
-1993 TKGGF
+1993 NTKGGF

>member
-15 TLNQTDFVPQR
+15 TPNQTDFVPQR

-31 QAAFI
+31 QVAFI

-74 ANKAIKNPTKKN
+74 ANKAIKNPAKKN

-101 KDNLIAVDSSVD
+101 KDNLIAVDSSVE

-183 SDEKFMGVFDEFLK
+183 SDQKFMGVFDESLK
-197 ARQEAEKNAEPTGG
+197 ERQEAEKNAEPAGG

-240 DFEQNIATT
+240 DFEQNLATT

-302 NALSSVLMGS
+302 NALSSVLMGG
-312 HSGIEPEKVSLLYG
+312 HSNIEPEKVSLLYG

-342 YKNQQGSN
+342 YKDQQGNN

-357 HLNNGSGLVIAGN
+357 HLHNGSGLVIAGN
-370 ENGIKNPS
+370 EDGIKNPS

-383 QDQLTGL
+383 EDQLTGL
-390 KQALSQEEIQNKVD
+390 KQAMSQEEIQNKVD

-410 QNNAKLDNLSEK
+410 RNNAKLDNLSEK
-422 EKEKFQTEIGNF
+422 EKEKFQTEIENF
-434 QKDRKA
+434 QKDPKA
-440 YLDALGSD
+440 YLDALGND
-448 HIAFVSKKDPKHL
+448 HVAFVSKKDNKHL

-478 YGKKQDKALDGETK
+478 YGKKQDKALDGEVK

-506 VDYSNFKYTNVSK
+506 VNYSNFKYTNASK
-519 SPDKGLGATNG
+519 SPDKGVGATNG

-536 NFSKVAVFNLPNLN
+536 GFSKVAVFNLPNLN

-560 DLEDKLWAKG
+560 DLEDKLLAKG

-590 VGKVSNFNKAVAEAK
+590 VGKVLNFNKAVAEAK

-625 KRESLEKEVA
+625 KREHLEKEVA

-672 ARAAAF
+672 ARAVAF

-708 ELKNGKNNDFSKA
+708 DFKNGKNDFSKA

-790 DNLNQA
+790 ENLNQA

-804 NFSKV
+804 DFSKV
-809 EQALAELKNLSLDL
+809 EQALAELKSLSLDL
-823 GKNSDLQFVRDGVR
+823 GKNSDLQSVRDSVR

-846 KTEATTLTKNFSDIR
+846 KTEATKLSKNFSDIR
-861 KELSEKLFGKSN
+861 KELNEKLFGNSN

-893 KAGQATSPEE
+893 KTGQATSPEE
-903 PIYAQVAR
+903 PIYAQVA
-911 KMSVKIDQLNEA
+911 KKVSAKIDQLNEA
-923 ASAINRKIDRINKIA
+923 TSAINRKIDRINKIA

-947 SGAGQSASPEEPI
+947 SGAG
-960 YAQVAKK
+960 
-967 VSAKIDQL
+967 
-975 NESASAINRKID
+975 R
-987 RINKIASAGKGVG
+987 
-1000 GFSGAGQ
+1000 
-1007 SASPEEPIYA
+1007 
-1017 QVAKKVRAKIDQLNE
+1017 
-1032 SASAI
+1032 
-1037 NRKMDRINKIA
+1037 
-1048 SAGKGVGGFRGAGQS
+1048 
-1063 ASPEEPIYAQV
+1063 
-1074 AKKVRA
+1074 
-1080 KIDQLNESASA
+1080 
-1091 INRKM
+1091 
-1096 DRINK
+1096 
-1101 IASAGKGVGG
+1101 
-1111 FSGAGQSASPE
+1111 
-1122 EPLYA
+1122 
-1127 QVAKKVRAK
+1127 
-1136 IDQLNESASAINR
+1136 
-1149 KIDRINKIAS
+1149 
-1159 AGKGVG
+1159 
-1165 GFRGAGQS
+1165 
-1173 ASPEE
+1173 
-1178 PIYAQVAKKVS
+1178 
-1189 AKIDQLNESASAINR
+1189 
-1204 KMDRINKIASAGKGV
+1204 
-1219 GGFSGAGQSASPE
+1219 
-1232 EPLYAQVAKKV
+1232 
-1243 SAKIDQL
+1243 
-1250 NESAS
+1250 
-1255 AINRKIDRI
+1255 
-1264 NKIASAGKGVGGFSG
+1264 
-1279 AGQSAS
+1279 
-1285 PEEPLYAQVA
+1285 
-1295 KKVRAKID
+1295 
-1303 QLNESAS
+1303 
-1310 AINRKMDRINKIAS
+1310 
-1324 AGKGVGGFRGAG
+1324 
-1336 QSASPEEPLYAQVAK
+1336 
-1351 KVSAKIDQLNESASA
+1351 
-1366 INRKIDRIN
+1366 
-1375 KIASAGKGVG
+1375 
-1385 GFRGAGQSAS
+1385 
-1395 PEEPLYAQVAK
+1395 
-1406 KVRAKIDQLNESA
+1406 
-1419 SAINR
+1419 
-1424 KIDRINK
+1424 
-1431 IASAGKGVG
+1431 
-1440 GFRGAGQSA
+1440 
-1449 SPEEPLYAQVA
+1449 
-1460 KKVRAKIDQ
+1460 
-1469 LNESA
+1469 
-1474 SAINRKIDRI
+1474 
-1484 NKIASAGKGVGGFSG
+1484 
-1499 AGQSASP
+1499 
-1506 EEPLYAQVA
+1506 
-1515 KKVRAKIDQLNESAS
+1515 
-1530 AINRKMDR
+1530 
-1538 INKIASAGKG
+1538 
-1548 VGGFRGAGQSAS
+1548 
-1560 PEEPLYAQVAKK
+1560 
-1572 VSAKID
+1572 
-1578 QLNESASA
+1578 
-1586 INRKMDRINKIASAG
+1586 
-1601 KGVGGFRGAGQSA
+1601 
-1614 SPEEPIYAQVAKKV
+1614 
-1628 SAKIDQLNESA
+1628 
-1639 SAINRKMD
+1639 
-1647 RINKIASAG
+1647 
-1656 KGVGGF
+1656 
-1662 RGAGQS
+1662 
-1668 ASPEEPLYAQ
+1668 
-1678 VAKKV
+1678 
-1683 SAKIDQL
+1683 
-1690 NESASAINRKIDRIN
+1690 
-1705 KIASAGKGVGG
+1705 
-1716 FSGAGQSASP
+1716 
-1726 EEPIYAQVAKKVSA
+1726 
-1740 KIDQLNESASAIN
+1740 
-1753 RKIDRI
+1753 
-1759 NKIASAGKGVG
+1759 
-1770 GFSGA
+1770 
-1775 GQSASPEPIYATIDF
+1775 SASPEPIYATIDF

-1796 GFSLRRSAAVNDL
+1796 GFPLRRSAAVNDL

-1827 NQAVSEAKAGHFDK
+1827 NQAVSEAKTGHFGK

-1878 YATNSHTRINSNVQS
+1878 YATNSHTRINSNVHN
-1893 GTINEKATGMLTQK
+1893 GTINERATGMLTQK

-1926 AHLSEYDKIGFN
+1926 THLSEYDKIGFN

-1960 DIKSSFVQFLTNTF
+1960 DIKSNFVQFLTNAF

-1993 TKGGF
+1993 TKSGF

>member
-15 TLNQTDFVPQR
+15 TLNPTGFVPQR

-31 QAAFI
+31 QVAFL
-36 KVDNAVASFDPD
+36 KVDNAVASYDPD

-74 ANKAIKNPTKKN
+74 ANKAIKNPAKKN

-144 QNFME
+144 RNFME
-149 NIIQPPI
+149 NVIQPPI

-183 SDEKFMGVFDEFLK
+183 SDQKFMGVFDEFLK
-197 ARQEAEKNAEPTGG
+197 ERQEAEKNAEPIG

-240 DFEQNIATT
+240 DFEQNLATT

-302 NALSSVLMGS
+302 NALSSVLMGG
-312 HSGIEPEKVSLLYG
+312 HSNIEPEKVSLLYG

-342 YKNQQGSN
+342 YKDQQGSN

-357 HLNNGSGLVIAGN
+357 HLYNGSGLVIAGN
-370 ENGIKNPS
+370 EDGIKNPS

-383 QDQLTGL
+383 EDQLTGL
-390 KQALSQEEIQNKVD
+390 KQAMSQEEIQNKVD

-410 QNNAKLDNLSEK
+410 RNNAKLDNLSEK
-422 EKEKFQTEIGNF
+422 EKEKFQTEIENF

-440 YLDALGSD
+440 YLDALGND
-448 HIAFVSKKDPKHL
+448 HIAFVSKKDNKHL

-478 YGKKQDKALDGETK
+478 YGKKQDKALDGEVK

-506 VDYSNFKYTNVSK
+506 VDYSNFKYTNASK
-519 SPDKGLGATNG
+519 SPDKGVGTTNG

-583 LNSNKEL
+583 LNSNKEM
-590 VGKVSNFNKAVAEAK
+590 VGKVVNFNQAVAEAK

-625 KRESLEKEVA
+625 KREHLEKEVA

-672 ARAAAF
+672 ARAVAF
-678 DPNLKGVRS
+678 DPNLKGVRI

-731 VKDLGINP
+731 MKDLGINP
-739 EWISKIENLNAALND
+739 EWISKIENLNVALND
-754 FKNGKN
+754 FKSGKN
-760 KDFSKVT
+760 KDFSKIT

-790 DNLNQA
+790 DSLNQA

-809 EQALAELKNLSLDL
+809 EQVLAELKNLSLDQKNESFNV
-823 GKNSDLQFVRDGVR
+823 GKNSDLQSVRDSVR

-846 KTEATTLTKNFSDIR
+846 KTEATKLSKNFSDIR

-873 NNNNGL
+873 SNGL

-893 KAGQATSPEE
+893 KAGQVASPEE
-903 PIYAQVAR
+903 PIYAQVA
-911 KMSVKIDQLNEA
+911 KKVSAKIDQLNEA
-923 ASAINRKIDRINKIA
+923 TSAINRKIDRINKIA

-947 SGAGQSASPEEPI
+947 SGAG
-960 YAQVAKK
+960 
-967 VSAKIDQL
+967 
-975 NESASAINRKID
+975 R
-987 RINKIASAGKGVG
+987 
-1000 GFSGAGQ
+1000 
-1007 SASPEEPIYA
+1007 
-1017 QVAKKVRAKIDQLNE
+1017 
-1032 SASAI
+1032 
-1037 NRKMDRINKIA
+1037 
-1048 SAGKGVGGFRGAGQS
+1048 
-1063 ASPEEPIYAQV
+1063 
-1074 AKKVRA
+1074 
-1080 KIDQLNESASA
+1080 
-1091 INRKM
+1091 
-1096 DRINK
+1096 
-1101 IASAGKGVGG
+1101 
-1111 FSGAGQSASPE
+1111 
-1122 EPLYA
+1122 
-1127 QVAKKVRAK
+1127 
-1136 IDQLNESASAINR
+1136 
-1149 KIDRINKIAS
+1149 
-1159 AGKGVG
+1159 
-1165 GFRGAGQS
+1165 
-1173 ASPEE
+1173 
-1178 PIYAQVAKKVS
+1178 
-1189 AKIDQLNESASAINR
+1189 
-1204 KMDRINKIASAGKGV
+1204 
-1219 GGFSGAGQSASPE
+1219 
-1232 EPLYAQVAKKV
+1232 
-1243 SAKIDQL
+1243 
-1250 NESAS
+1250 
-1255 AINRKIDRI
+1255 
-1264 NKIASAGKGVGGFSG
+1264 
-1279 AGQSAS
+1279 
-1285 PEEPLYAQVA
+1285 
-1295 KKVRAKID
+1295 
-1303 QLNESAS
+1303 
-1310 AINRKMDRINKIAS
+1310 
-1324 AGKGVGGFRGAG
+1324 
-1336 QSASPEEPLYAQVAK
+1336 
-1351 KVSAKIDQLNESASA
+1351 
-1366 INRKIDRIN
+1366 
-1375 KIASAGKGVG
+1375 
-1385 GFRGAGQSAS
+1385 
-1395 PEEPLYAQVAK
+1395 
-1406 KVRAKIDQLNESA
+1406 
-1419 SAINR
+1419 
-1424 KIDRINK
+1424 
-1431 IASAGKGVG
+1431 
-1440 GFRGAGQSA
+1440 
-1449 SPEEPLYAQVA
+1449 
-1460 KKVRAKIDQ
+1460 
-1469 LNESA
+1469 
-1474 SAINRKIDRI
+1474 
-1484 NKIASAGKGVGGFSG
+1484 
-1499 AGQSASP
+1499 
-1506 EEPLYAQVA
+1506 
-1515 KKVRAKIDQLNESAS
+1515 
-1530 AINRKMDR
+1530 
-1538 INKIASAGKG
+1538 
-1548 VGGFRGAGQSAS
+1548 
-1560 PEEPLYAQVAKK
+1560 
-1572 VSAKID
+1572 
-1578 QLNESASA
+1578 
-1586 INRKMDRINKIASAG
+1586 
-1601 KGVGGFRGAGQSA
+1601 
-1614 SPEEPIYAQVAKKV
+1614 
-1628 SAKIDQLNESA
+1628 
-1639 SAINRKMD
+1639 
-1647 RINKIASAG
+1647 
-1656 KGVGGF
+1656 
-1662 RGAGQS
+1662 
-1668 ASPEEPLYAQ
+1668 
-1678 VAKKV
+1678 
-1683 SAKIDQL
+1683 
-1690 NESASAINRKIDRIN
+1690 
-1705 KIASAGKGVGG
+1705 
-1716 FSGAGQSASP
+1716 
-1726 EEPIYAQVAKKVSA
+1726 
-1740 KIDQLNESASAIN
+1740 
-1753 RKIDRI
+1753 
-1759 NKIASAGKGVG
+1759 
-1770 GFSGA
+1770 
-1775 GQSASPEPIYATIDF
+1775 SASPEPIYATIDF

-1796 GFSLRRSAAVNDL
+1796 GFPLRRYAGVTDL

-1827 NQAVSEAKAGHFDK
+1827 SQAVSEAKIGHFGN

-1849 KDSTKKNALKL
+1849 KDSTKNNALKL
-1860 WVESAK
+1860 WVEGAK
-1866 QVPTGLQAKLDN
+1866 QVPTDLQAKLDN
-1878 YATNSHTRINSNVQS
+1878 YATNSHTHINSNVKN
-1893 GTINEKATGMLTQK
+1893 GAINEKATGMLTQK

-1914 VNDKIVAHNVGS
+1914 VNNKIVAHNVGS
-1926 AHLSEYDKIGFN
+1926 ANLSAYDNIGFN

-1974 STGSYSLMKA
+1974 SAGAYSLAKA
-1984 NVEHGVKNT
+1984 NAELGVKNIN
-1993 TKGGF
+1993 TKSGF

>member
-15 TLNQTDFVPQR
+15 TLNPTDFVPQR

-31 QAAFI
+31 QVAFL

-48 QKPIVDKNDRDNRQA
+48 QKPIVDKNDKDNRQA

-74 ANKAIKNPTKKN
+74 ANKAIKNPAKKN

-101 KDNLIAVDSSVD
+101 KDNLIAVDSSVE

-144 QNFME
+144 RNFME

-183 SDEKFMGVFDEFLK
+183 SDQKFMSVFDESLK
-197 ARQEAEKNAEPTGG
+197 ERQEAEKNAEPAGG

-240 DFEQNIATT
+240 DFEQNLATT

-302 NALSSVLMGS
+302 NALSSVLMGG
-312 HSGIEPEKVSLLYG
+312 HSNIEPEKVSLLYG

-342 YKNQQGSN
+342 YKDQQGSN

-357 HLNNGSGLVIAGN
+357 HLNNGSGLIIAGN

-383 QDQLTGL
+383 EDQLTGL
-390 KQALSQEEIQNKVD
+390 KQAMSQEEIQNKVD

-410 QNNAKLDNLSEK
+410 RNNAKLDNLSEK
-422 EKEKFQTEIGNF
+422 EKEKFQTEIEDF

-440 YLDALGSD
+440 YLDALGND
-448 HIAFVSKKDPKHL
+448 HVAFVSKKDPKHL
-461 ALVTEFGNGEVS
+461 ALVTGFGNGEVS

-492 TTLQGSLKYDGVMF
+492 TTLQGSLKYDGMMF
-506 VDYSNFKYTNVSK
+506 VDYSNFKYTNASK
-519 SPDKGLGATNG
+519 SPDKGVGATNG

-560 DLEDKLWAKG
+560 DLEDKLLAKG

-583 LNSNKEL
+583 LNSNKEM

-625 KRESLEKEVA
+625 KREHLEKEVA

-660 IFALINKEASKE
+660 IFALISQEASKE

-760 KDFSKVT
+760 NDFSKVT

-804 NFSKV
+804 DFSKV
-809 EQALAELKNLSLDL
+809 EQALAELKNLSLDQKNESFNV
-823 GKNSDLQFVRDGVR
+823 GKNSDLQFVRDSVR

-846 KTEATTLTKNFSDIR
+846 KTEATKLSKNFSDIR

-873 NNNNGL
+873 SNGL

-893 KAGQATSPEE
+893 KTGQVASPEE
-903 PIYAQVAR
+903 PIYAQVA
-911 KMSVKIDQLNEA
+911 KKVSAKIDQLNEA
-923 ASAINRKIDRINKIA
+923 TSAINRKIDRINKIA

-947 SGAGQSASPEEPI
+947 SGAGRSASPE
-960 YAQVAKK
+960 
-967 VSAKIDQL
+967 
-975 NESASAINRKID
+975 
-987 RINKIASAGKGVG
+987 
-1000 GFSGAGQ
+1000 
-1007 SASPEEPIYA
+1007 
-1017 QVAKKVRAKIDQLNE
+1017 
-1032 SASAI
+1032 
-1037 NRKMDRINKIA
+1037 
-1048 SAGKGVGGFRGAGQS
+1048 
-1063 ASPEEPIYAQV
+1063 
-1074 AKKVRA
+1074 
-1080 KIDQLNESASA
+1080 
-1091 INRKM
+1091 
-1096 DRINK
+1096 
-1101 IASAGKGVGG
+1101 
-1111 FSGAGQSASPE
+1111 
-1122 EPLYA
+1122 
-1127 QVAKKVRAK
+1127 
-1136 IDQLNESASAINR
+1136 
-1149 KIDRINKIAS
+1149 
-1159 AGKGVG
+1159 
-1165 GFRGAGQS
+1165 
-1173 ASPEE
+1173 
-1178 PIYAQVAKKVS
+1178 
-1189 AKIDQLNESASAINR
+1189 
-1204 KMDRINKIASAGKGV
+1204 
-1219 GGFSGAGQSASPE
+1219 
-1232 EPLYAQVAKKV
+1232 
-1243 SAKIDQL
+1243 
-1250 NESAS
+1250 
-1255 AINRKIDRI
+1255 
-1264 NKIASAGKGVGGFSG
+1264 
-1279 AGQSAS
+1279 
-1285 PEEPLYAQVA
+1285 
-1295 KKVRAKID
+1295 
-1303 QLNESAS
+1303 
-1310 AINRKMDRINKIAS
+1310 
-1324 AGKGVGGFRGAG
+1324 
-1336 QSASPEEPLYAQVAK
+1336 
-1351 KVSAKIDQLNESASA
+1351 
-1366 INRKIDRIN
+1366 
-1375 KIASAGKGVG
+1375 
-1385 GFRGAGQSAS
+1385 
-1395 PEEPLYAQVAK
+1395 
-1406 KVRAKIDQLNESA
+1406 
-1419 SAINR
+1419 
-1424 KIDRINK
+1424 
-1431 IASAGKGVG
+1431 
-1440 GFRGAGQSA
+1440 
-1449 SPEEPLYAQVA
+1449 
-1460 KKVRAKIDQ
+1460 
-1469 LNESA
+1469 
-1474 SAINRKIDRI
+1474 
-1484 NKIASAGKGVGGFSG
+1484 
-1499 AGQSASP
+1499 
-1506 EEPLYAQVA
+1506 
-1515 KKVRAKIDQLNESAS
+1515 
-1530 AINRKMDR
+1530 
-1538 INKIASAGKG
+1538 
-1548 VGGFRGAGQSAS
+1548 
-1560 PEEPLYAQVAKK
+1560 
-1572 VSAKID
+1572 
-1578 QLNESASA
+1578 
-1586 INRKMDRINKIASAG
+1586 
-1601 KGVGGFRGAGQSA
+1601 
-1614 SPEEPIYAQVAKKV
+1614 
-1628 SAKIDQLNESA
+1628 
-1639 SAINRKMD
+1639 
-1647 RINKIASAG
+1647 
-1656 KGVGGF
+1656 
-1662 RGAGQS
+1662 
-1668 ASPEEPLYAQ
+1668 
-1678 VAKKV
+1678 
-1683 SAKIDQL
+1683 
-1690 NESASAINRKIDRIN
+1690 
-1705 KIASAGKGVGG
+1705 
-1716 FSGAGQSASP
+1716 
-1726 EEPIYAQVAKKVSA
+1726 
-1740 KIDQLNESASAIN
+1740 
-1753 RKIDRI
+1753 
-1759 NKIASAGKGVG
+1759 
-1770 GFSGA
+1770 
-1775 GQSASPEPIYATIDF
+1775 EPIYATIDF

-1796 GFSLRRSAAVNDL
+1796 GFPLRRSAGVNDL

-1820 TRRIGDL
+1820 NRRIGDL
-1827 NQAVSEAKAGHFDK
+1827 NQAVSEAKTGHFDN

-1860 WVESAK
+1860 WAESTK
-1866 QVPTGLQAKLDN
+1866 QVPTSLQAKLDN
-1878 YATNSHTRINSNVQS
+1878 YATNSHTRINSNVQN
-1893 GTINEKATGMLTQK
+1893 GAINERATGMLTQK

-1926 AHLSEYDKIGFN
+1926 IPLSAYDNIGFN

-1974 STGSYSLMKA
+1974 SQGSYNLMKA
-1984 NVEHGVKNT
+1984 NAELGVKNT

>member
-9 TTTPDQ
+9 TTTPNQ
-15 TLNQTDFVPQR
+15 TLNPTDFVPQR

-31 QAAFI
+31 QVAFL
-36 KVDNAVASFDPD
+36 KVDSAVASFDPD

-74 ANKAIKNPTKKN
+74 ANKAIKNPAKKN

-101 KDNLIAVDSSVD
+101 KDNLIAVDSSVE

-144 QNFME
+144 RNFME

-183 SDEKFMGVFDEFLK
+183 SDQKFMGVFDESLK
-197 ARQEAEKNAEPTGG
+197 ARQEAEKNAEPAGG

-229 LKETLHQEPRP
+229 LKETLNQEPRP
-240 DFEQNIATT
+240 DFEQNLATT

-268 NFSKFTLGDMEMLD
+268 NFFKFTLGDVEMLD

-302 NALSSVLMGS
+302 NALSSVLMEG
-312 HSGIEPEKVSLLYG
+312 HSNIEPEKVSLLYG

-342 YKNQQGSN
+342 YKNQQGNN

-357 HLNNGSGLVIAGN
+357 HLNNGSGLIIAGN

-383 QDQLTGL
+383 EDQLTGL
-390 KQALSQEEIQNKVD
+390 KQAMSQEEIQNKVD
-404 FMEFLA
+404 FMEFLV

-422 EKEKFQTEIGNF
+422 EKEKFQAEIENF

-440 YLDALGSD
+440 YLDALGND

-492 TTLQGSLKYDGVMF
+492 TTLQGNLKYDGVMF
-506 VDYSNFKYTNVSK
+506 VNYSNFKYTNASK
-519 SPDKGLGATNG
+519 SPNKGLGATNG

-536 NFSKVAVFNLPNLN
+536 NLSKVAVFNLPNLN

-570 LSPQEANKLIKDF
+570 LSQQEANKLIKDF

-625 KRESLEKEVA
+625 KREHLEKEVA

-678 DPNLKGVRS
+678 DPNLKGIRS

-708 ELKNGKNNDFSKA
+708 ELKSGKNNDFSKA

-809 EQALAELKNLSLDL
+809 EQALAELKSLSLDQKNESFNV
-823 GKNSDLQFVRDGVR
+823 GKNSDLQSVRDSVR

-846 KTEATTLTKNFSDIR
+846 KTEATTLSKNFSDIR
-861 KELSEKLFGKSN
+861 KELNEKLFGNSN

-879 KNNEEPIYAQVNKK
+879 KNNTEPIYAQVNKK
-893 KAGQATSPEE
+893 KAGQA
-903 PIYAQVAR
+903 
-911 KMSVKIDQLNEA
+911 
-923 ASAINRKIDRINKIA
+923 
-938 SAGKGVGGF
+938 
-947 SGAGQSASPEEPI
+947 ASPEEPI

-975 NESASAINRKID
+975 NEATSAINRKID

-1000 GFSGAGQ
+1000 A
-1007 SASPEEPIYA
+1007 
-1017 QVAKKVRAKIDQLNE
+1017 
-1032 SASAI
+1032 
-1037 NRKMDRINKIA
+1037 
-1048 SAGKGVGGFRGAGQS
+1048 
-1063 ASPEEPIYAQV
+1063 
-1074 AKKVRA
+1074 
-1080 KIDQLNESASA
+1080 
-1091 INRKM
+1091 
-1096 DRINK
+1096 
-1101 IASAGKGVGG
+1101 
-1111 FSGAGQSASPE
+1111 
-1122 EPLYA
+1122 
-1127 QVAKKVRAK
+1127 
-1136 IDQLNESASAINR
+1136 
-1149 KIDRINKIAS
+1149 
-1159 AGKGVG
+1159 
-1165 GFRGAGQS
+1165 
-1173 ASPEE
+1173 
-1178 PIYAQVAKKVS
+1178 
-1189 AKIDQLNESASAINR
+1189 
-1204 KMDRINKIASAGKGV
+1204 
-1219 GGFSGAGQSASPE
+1219 
-1232 EPLYAQVAKKV
+1232 
-1243 SAKIDQL
+1243 
-1250 NESAS
+1250 
-1255 AINRKIDRI
+1255 
-1264 NKIASAGKGVGGFSG
+1264 
-1279 AGQSAS
+1279 
-1285 PEEPLYAQVA
+1285 
-1295 KKVRAKID
+1295 
-1303 QLNESAS
+1303 
-1310 AINRKMDRINKIAS
+1310 
-1324 AGKGVGGFRGAG
+1324 
-1336 QSASPEEPLYAQVAK
+1336 
-1351 KVSAKIDQLNESASA
+1351 
-1366 INRKIDRIN
+1366 
-1375 KIASAGKGVG
+1375 
-1385 GFRGAGQSAS
+1385 
-1395 PEEPLYAQVAK
+1395 
-1406 KVRAKIDQLNESA
+1406 
-1419 SAINR
+1419 
-1424 KIDRINK
+1424 
-1431 IASAGKGVG
+1431 
-1440 GFRGAGQSA
+1440 
-1449 SPEEPLYAQVA
+1449 
-1460 KKVRAKIDQ
+1460 
-1469 LNESA
+1469 
-1474 SAINRKIDRI
+1474 
-1484 NKIASAGKGVGGFSG
+1484 
-1499 AGQSASP
+1499 
-1506 EEPLYAQVA
+1506 
-1515 KKVRAKIDQLNESAS
+1515 
-1530 AINRKMDR
+1530 
-1538 INKIASAGKG
+1538 
-1548 VGGFRGAGQSAS
+1548 
-1560 PEEPLYAQVAKK
+1560 
-1572 VSAKID
+1572 
-1578 QLNESASA
+1578 
-1586 INRKMDRINKIASAG
+1586 
-1601 KGVGGFRGAGQSA
+1601 
-1614 SPEEPIYAQVAKKV
+1614 
-1628 SAKIDQLNESA
+1628 
-1639 SAINRKMD
+1639 
-1647 RINKIASAG
+1647 
-1656 KGVGGF
+1656 
-1662 RGAGQS
+1662 
-1668 ASPEEPLYAQ
+1668 
-1678 VAKKV
+1678 
-1683 SAKIDQL
+1683 
-1690 NESASAINRKIDRIN
+1690 
-1705 KIASAGKGVGG
+1705 
-1716 FSGAGQSASP
+1716 
-1726 EEPIYAQVAKKVSA
+1726 
-1740 KIDQLNESASAIN
+1740 
-1753 RKIDRI
+1753 
-1759 NKIASAGKGVG
+1759 
-1770 GFSGA
+1770 FSGA

-1796 GFSLRRSAAVNDL
+1796 GFPLRRSAAVNDL

-1849 KDSTKKNALKL
+1849 KDSTKKNAVKL

-1866 QVPTGLQAKLDN
+1866 QVPTSLQAKLDN

-1893 GTINEKATGMLTQK
+1893 GAINEKATGMLTQK

-1947 SFKFSTKLNNAVK
+1947 SFKFSTKLNSAVK

-1993 TKGGF
+1993 TKSGF

>member
-1 MTNETIDQ
+1 MTNETINQ
-9 TTTPDQ
+9 TITPDQ
-15 TLNQTDFVPQR
+15 TPNQTGFVPQR

-31 QAAFI
+31 QVAFI

-144 QNFME
+144 RNFME

-183 SDEKFMGVFDEFLK
+183 SDEKFMGVFDESLK
-197 ARQEAEKNAEPTGG
+197 ARQEAEKNEEPAGG

-229 LKETLHQEPRP
+229 LKETLNQEPRP
-240 DFEQNIATT
+240 DFEQNLATT

-268 NFSKFTLGDMEMLD
+268 NFFKFTLGDMEMLD

-302 NALSSVLMGS
+302 NALSSVLMGG
-312 HSGIEPEKVSLLYG
+312 HSSIEPEKVSLLYG

-342 YKNQQGSN
+342 YKDQQGNN

-357 HLNNGSGLVIAGN
+357 HLNNGSGLIIAGN
-370 ENGIKNPS
+370 EDGIKNPS

-383 QDQLTGL
+383 EDQLTGL
-390 KQALSQEEIQNKVD
+390 KQAMSQEEIQNKVD

-410 QNNAKLDNLSEK
+410 QNNAKSTLDNLSEK
-422 EKEKFQTEIGNF
+422 EKEKFQTEIENF

-440 YLDALGSD
+440 YLDALGND

-461 ALVTEFGNGEVS
+461 ALVTEFGNGELS

-506 VDYSNFKYTNVSK
+506 VNYSNFKYTNASK

-570 LSPQEANKLIKDF
+570 LSSQEANKLIKDF
-583 LNSNKEL
+583 LNSNKEM

-625 KRESLEKEVA
+625 KREHLEKEVA

-660 IFALINKEASKE
+660 IFALINQEASKE
-672 ARAAAF
+672 ARAATF

-708 ELKNGKNNDFSKA
+708 DFKNGKNKDFSKA

-754 FKNGKN
+754 FKNGKD

-804 NFSKV
+804 DFSKV
-809 EQALAELKNLSLDL
+809 EQALAELKSLSLDL
-823 GKNSDLQFVRDGVR
+823 GKNSDLQKSVKNGVN

-861 KELSEKLFGKSN
+861 KELNEKLFGNSN

-879 KNNEEPIYAQVNKK
+879 KNNEEPIYAKVNKK
-893 KAGQATSPEE
+893 KTGQVASPEE
-903 PIYAQVAR
+903 PIYAQVA
-911 KMSVKIDQLNEA
+911 KKVSAKIDQLNEA
-923 ASAINRKIDRINKIA
+923 TSAINRKIDRINKIA

-947 SGAGQSASPEEPI
+947 SGAG
-960 YAQVAKK
+960 
-967 VSAKIDQL
+967 
-975 NESASAINRKID
+975 R
-987 RINKIASAGKGVG
+987 
-1000 GFSGAGQ
+1000 
-1007 SASPEEPIYA
+1007 
-1017 QVAKKVRAKIDQLNE
+1017 
-1032 SASAI
+1032 
-1037 NRKMDRINKIA
+1037 
-1048 SAGKGVGGFRGAGQS
+1048 
-1063 ASPEEPIYAQV
+1063 
-1074 AKKVRA
+1074 
-1080 KIDQLNESASA
+1080 
-1091 INRKM
+1091 
-1096 DRINK
+1096 
-1101 IASAGKGVGG
+1101 
-1111 FSGAGQSASPE
+1111 
-1122 EPLYA
+1122 
-1127 QVAKKVRAK
+1127 
-1136 IDQLNESASAINR
+1136 
-1149 KIDRINKIAS
+1149 
-1159 AGKGVG
+1159 
-1165 GFRGAGQS
+1165 
-1173 ASPEE
+1173 
-1178 PIYAQVAKKVS
+1178 
-1189 AKIDQLNESASAINR
+1189 
-1204 KMDRINKIASAGKGV
+1204 
-1219 GGFSGAGQSASPE
+1219 
-1232 EPLYAQVAKKV
+1232 
-1243 SAKIDQL
+1243 
-1250 NESAS
+1250 
-1255 AINRKIDRI
+1255 
-1264 NKIASAGKGVGGFSG
+1264 
-1279 AGQSAS
+1279 
-1285 PEEPLYAQVA
+1285 
-1295 KKVRAKID
+1295 
-1303 QLNESAS
+1303 
-1310 AINRKMDRINKIAS
+1310 
-1324 AGKGVGGFRGAG
+1324 
-1336 QSASPEEPLYAQVAK
+1336 
-1351 KVSAKIDQLNESASA
+1351 
-1366 INRKIDRIN
+1366 
-1375 KIASAGKGVG
+1375 
-1385 GFRGAGQSAS
+1385 
-1395 PEEPLYAQVAK
+1395 
-1406 KVRAKIDQLNESA
+1406 
-1419 SAINR
+1419 
-1424 KIDRINK
+1424 
-1431 IASAGKGVG
+1431 
-1440 GFRGAGQSA
+1440 
-1449 SPEEPLYAQVA
+1449 
-1460 KKVRAKIDQ
+1460 
-1469 LNESA
+1469 
-1474 SAINRKIDRI
+1474 
-1484 NKIASAGKGVGGFSG
+1484 
-1499 AGQSASP
+1499 
-1506 EEPLYAQVA
+1506 
-1515 KKVRAKIDQLNESAS
+1515 
-1530 AINRKMDR
+1530 
-1538 INKIASAGKG
+1538 
-1548 VGGFRGAGQSAS
+1548 
-1560 PEEPLYAQVAKK
+1560 
-1572 VSAKID
+1572 
-1578 QLNESASA
+1578 
-1586 INRKMDRINKIASAG
+1586 
-1601 KGVGGFRGAGQSA
+1601 
-1614 SPEEPIYAQVAKKV
+1614 
-1628 SAKIDQLNESA
+1628 
-1639 SAINRKMD
+1639 
-1647 RINKIASAG
+1647 
-1656 KGVGGF
+1656 
-1662 RGAGQS
+1662 
-1668 ASPEEPLYAQ
+1668 
-1678 VAKKV
+1678 
-1683 SAKIDQL
+1683 
-1690 NESASAINRKIDRIN
+1690 
-1705 KIASAGKGVGG
+1705 
-1716 FSGAGQSASP
+1716 
-1726 EEPIYAQVAKKVSA
+1726 
-1740 KIDQLNESASAIN
+1740 
-1753 RKIDRI
+1753 
-1759 NKIASAGKGVG
+1759 
-1770 GFSGA
+1770 
-1775 GQSASPEPIYATIDF
+1775 SASPEPIYATIDF

-1796 GFSLRRSAAVNDL
+1796 GFPLRRYAAVNDL

-1820 TRRIGDL
+1820 TRRISDL
-1827 NQAVSEAKAGHFDK
+1827 NQAVSEAKTGHFGN

-1878 YATNSHTRINSNVQS
+1878 YATNSHTRINSNVQH
-1893 GTINEKATGMLTQK
+1893 GAINEKATGMLTQK

-1926 AHLSEYDKIGFN
+1926 APLSDYDKIGFN
-1938 QKNMKDYSD
+1938 QKNMKGYSD

-1984 NVEHGVKNT
+1984 NAEHGVKNT
-1993 TKGGF
+1993 NTKGGF

>member
-9 TTTPDQ
+9 ATTPDQ
-15 TLNQTDFVPQR
+15 TLNPTDFVPQR

-31 QAAFI
+31 QVAFL
-36 KVDNAVASFDPD
+36 KVDNAVASYDPN

-144 QNFME
+144 RNFME

-183 SDEKFMGVFDEFLK
+183 SDQKFMGVFDESLK
-197 ARQEAEKNAEPTGG
+197 ERQEAEKNAEPAR

-240 DFEQNIATT
+240 DFEQNLATT

-282 VEGVADK
+282 VEGVADN

-302 NALSSVLMGS
+302 NALSSVLMGG
-312 HSGIEPEKVSLLYG
+312 HSNIEPEKVSLLYG

-342 YKNQQGSN
+342 YKDQQGSN

-357 HLNNGSGLVIAGN
+357 HLNNGSGLIIAGN
-370 ENGIKNPS
+370 EDGIKNPS

-383 QDQLTGL
+383 EDQLTGL
-390 KQALSQEEIQNKVD
+390 KQAMSQEEIQNKVD

-410 QNNAKLDNLSEK
+410 KNNAKLDNLSEK
-422 EKEKFQTEIGNF
+422 EKEKFQTEIENF

-440 YLDALGSD
+440 YLDALGND
-448 HIAFVSKKDPKHL
+448 HVAFVSKKDPKHL

-478 YGKKQDKALDGETK
+478 YGKKQDKALDGEIK
-492 TTLQGSLKYDGVMF
+492 TTLQGNLKYDGMMF
-506 VDYSNFKYTNVSK
+506 VDYSNFKYTNASK
-519 SPDKGLGATNG
+519 SPDKGVGATNG

-570 LSPQEANKLIKDF
+570 LSPQESNKLIKDF
-583 LNSNKEL
+583 LNSNKEM
-590 VGKVSNFNKAVAEAK
+590 VGKVSNFNRAVAEAK

-625 KRESLEKEVA
+625 KREHLEKEVA

-672 ARAAAF
+672 ARAATF
-678 DPNLKGVRS
+678 DPNLKGIRS

-708 ELKNGKNNDFSKA
+708 ELKNGNNKDFSKA

-760 KDFSKVT
+760 SDFSKVT

-804 NFSKV
+804 DFSKV
-809 EQALAELKNLSLDL
+809 EQALAELKSLSLDQKNESFNV
-823 GKNSDLQFVRDGVR
+823 GKNSDLQSVRDSVR

-846 KTEATTLTKNFSDIR
+846 KTEATKLSKNFSDIR

-873 NNNNGL
+873 SSGL
-879 KNNEEPIYAQVNKK
+879 KNNTEPIYAQVNKK
-893 KAGQATSPEE
+893 KAGQAASPEE
-903 PIYAQVAR
+903 PIYAQVA
-911 KMSVKIDQLNEA
+911 KKVSAKIDQLNEA
-923 ASAINRKIDRINKIA
+923 TSAINRKIDRINKIA

-947 SGAGQSASPEEPI
+947 SGAGRSASPE
-960 YAQVAKK
+960 
-967 VSAKIDQL
+967 
-975 NESASAINRKID
+975 
-987 RINKIASAGKGVG
+987 
-1000 GFSGAGQ
+1000 
-1007 SASPEEPIYA
+1007 
-1017 QVAKKVRAKIDQLNE
+1017 
-1032 SASAI
+1032 
-1037 NRKMDRINKIA
+1037 
-1048 SAGKGVGGFRGAGQS
+1048 
-1063 ASPEEPIYAQV
+1063 
-1074 AKKVRA
+1074 
-1080 KIDQLNESASA
+1080 
-1091 INRKM
+1091 
-1096 DRINK
+1096 
-1101 IASAGKGVGG
+1101 
-1111 FSGAGQSASPE
+1111 
-1122 EPLYA
+1122 
-1127 QVAKKVRAK
+1127 
-1136 IDQLNESASAINR
+1136 
-1149 KIDRINKIAS
+1149 
-1159 AGKGVG
+1159 
-1165 GFRGAGQS
+1165 
-1173 ASPEE
+1173 
-1178 PIYAQVAKKVS
+1178 
-1189 AKIDQLNESASAINR
+1189 
-1204 KMDRINKIASAGKGV
+1204 
-1219 GGFSGAGQSASPE
+1219 
-1232 EPLYAQVAKKV
+1232 
-1243 SAKIDQL
+1243 
-1250 NESAS
+1250 
-1255 AINRKIDRI
+1255 
-1264 NKIASAGKGVGGFSG
+1264 
-1279 AGQSAS
+1279 
-1285 PEEPLYAQVA
+1285 
-1295 KKVRAKID
+1295 
-1303 QLNESAS
+1303 
-1310 AINRKMDRINKIAS
+1310 
-1324 AGKGVGGFRGAG
+1324 
-1336 QSASPEEPLYAQVAK
+1336 
-1351 KVSAKIDQLNESASA
+1351 
-1366 INRKIDRIN
+1366 
-1375 KIASAGKGVG
+1375 
-1385 GFRGAGQSAS
+1385 
-1395 PEEPLYAQVAK
+1395 
-1406 KVRAKIDQLNESA
+1406 
-1419 SAINR
+1419 
-1424 KIDRINK
+1424 
-1431 IASAGKGVG
+1431 
-1440 GFRGAGQSA
+1440 
-1449 SPEEPLYAQVA
+1449 
-1460 KKVRAKIDQ
+1460 
-1469 LNESA
+1469 
-1474 SAINRKIDRI
+1474 
-1484 NKIASAGKGVGGFSG
+1484 
-1499 AGQSASP
+1499 
-1506 EEPLYAQVA
+1506 
-1515 KKVRAKIDQLNESAS
+1515 
-1530 AINRKMDR
+1530 
-1538 INKIASAGKG
+1538 
-1548 VGGFRGAGQSAS
+1548 
-1560 PEEPLYAQVAKK
+1560 
-1572 VSAKID
+1572 
-1578 QLNESASA
+1578 
-1586 INRKMDRINKIASAG
+1586 
-1601 KGVGGFRGAGQSA
+1601 
-1614 SPEEPIYAQVAKKV
+1614 
-1628 SAKIDQLNESA
+1628 
-1639 SAINRKMD
+1639 
-1647 RINKIASAG
+1647 
-1656 KGVGGF
+1656 
-1662 RGAGQS
+1662 
-1668 ASPEEPLYAQ
+1668 
-1678 VAKKV
+1678 
-1683 SAKIDQL
+1683 
-1690 NESASAINRKIDRIN
+1690 
-1705 KIASAGKGVGG
+1705 
-1716 FSGAGQSASP
+1716 
-1726 EEPIYAQVAKKVSA
+1726 
-1740 KIDQLNESASAIN
+1740 
-1753 RKIDRI
+1753 
-1759 NKIASAGKGVG
+1759 
-1770 GFSGA
+1770 
-1775 GQSASPEPIYATIDF
+1775 EPIYATIDF
-1790 DEANQA
+1790 DEGNQA
-1796 GFSLRRSAAVNDL
+1796 GFPLKRYAGVNDL

-1827 NQAVSEAKAGHFDK
+1827 NQAVSEAKTGHFGN

-1849 KDSTKKNALKL
+1849 KDSTKNNASKL

-1866 QVPTGLQAKLDN
+1866 KVPASLSAKLDN
-1878 YATNSHTRINSNVQS
+1878 YATNSHTRINSNIQH

-1947 SFKFSTKLNNAVK
+1947 SFKFSSKLNNAMK
-1960 DIKSSFVQFLTNTF
+1960 DIKSNFVQFLTNAF
-1974 STGSYSLMKA
+1974 SAGSYSVAKA
-1984 NVEHGVKNT
+1984 NAELGVKNIN
-1993 TKGGF
+1993 TKSGF

>member
-15 TLNQTDFVPQR
+15 TLNPTDFVPQR

-31 QAAFI
+31 QVAFL
-36 KVDNAVASFDPD
+36 KVDEAVASFDPD

-74 ANKAIKNPTKKN
+74 ANKAIKNPAKKN

-144 QNFME
+144 RNFME

-183 SDEKFMGVFDEFLK
+183 SDQKFMGVFDESLK
-197 ARQEAEKNAEPTGG
+197 ERQEAEKNAEPAG

-240 DFEQNIATT
+240 DFEQNLATT

-302 NALSSVLMGS
+302 NALSSVLMGG
-312 HSGIEPEKVSLLYG
+312 HSSIEPEKVSLLYG

-342 YKNQQGSN
+342 YKDQQGSN

-357 HLNNGSGLVIAGN
+357 HLHNGSGLIIAGN
-370 ENGIKNPS
+370 EDGIKNPS

-383 QDQLTGL
+383 EDQLTGL
-390 KQALSQEEIQNKVD
+390 KQAMSQEEIQNKVD

-410 QNNAKLDNLSEK
+410 KNNAKLDNLSEK

-440 YLDALGSD
+440 YLDALGND
-448 HIAFVSKKDPKHL
+448 HVAFVFKKDNKHL

-478 YGKKQDKALDGETK
+478 YGKKQDKALDGEVK

-506 VDYSNFKYTNVSK
+506 VNYSNFKYTNASK
-519 SPDKGLGATNG
+519 SPDKGVGATNG

-560 DLEDKLWAKG
+560 DLEDKLWTKG

-590 VGKVSNFNKAVAEAK
+590 LGKVSNFNKAVAEAK

-625 KRESLEKEVA
+625 KREHLEKEVA

-672 ARAAAF
+672 ARAASF
-678 DPNLKGVRS
+678 DPNLKGIRS

-708 ELKNGKNNDFSKA
+708 ELKNGNNKDFSKA

-760 KDFSKVT
+760 SDFSKVT

-804 NFSKV
+804 DFSKV
-809 EQALAELKNLSLDL
+809 EQALAELKSLSLDQKNESFNV
-823 GKNSDLQFVRDGVR
+823 GKNSDLQSVRDSVR

-846 KTEATTLTKNFSDIR
+846 KTEATKLSKNFSDIR

-873 NNNNGL
+873 SSGL

-893 KAGQATSPEE
+893 KAGQAASPEE
-903 PIYAQVAR
+903 PIYAQVA
-911 KMSVKIDQLNEA
+911 KKVSAKIDQLNEA
-923 ASAINRKIDRINKIA
+923 TSAINRKIDRINKIA

-947 SGAGQSASPEEPI
+947 SGAGRSASPE
-960 YAQVAKK
+960 
-967 VSAKIDQL
+967 
-975 NESASAINRKID
+975 
-987 RINKIASAGKGVG
+987 
-1000 GFSGAGQ
+1000 
-1007 SASPEEPIYA
+1007 
-1017 QVAKKVRAKIDQLNE
+1017 
-1032 SASAI
+1032 
-1037 NRKMDRINKIA
+1037 
-1048 SAGKGVGGFRGAGQS
+1048 
-1063 ASPEEPIYAQV
+1063 
-1074 AKKVRA
+1074 
-1080 KIDQLNESASA
+1080 
-1091 INRKM
+1091 
-1096 DRINK
+1096 
-1101 IASAGKGVGG
+1101 
-1111 FSGAGQSASPE
+1111 
-1122 EPLYA
+1122 
-1127 QVAKKVRAK
+1127 
-1136 IDQLNESASAINR
+1136 
-1149 KIDRINKIAS
+1149 
-1159 AGKGVG
+1159 
-1165 GFRGAGQS
+1165 
-1173 ASPEE
+1173 
-1178 PIYAQVAKKVS
+1178 
-1189 AKIDQLNESASAINR
+1189 
-1204 KMDRINKIASAGKGV
+1204 
-1219 GGFSGAGQSASPE
+1219 
-1232 EPLYAQVAKKV
+1232 
-1243 SAKIDQL
+1243 
-1250 NESAS
+1250 
-1255 AINRKIDRI
+1255 
-1264 NKIASAGKGVGGFSG
+1264 
-1279 AGQSAS
+1279 
-1285 PEEPLYAQVA
+1285 
-1295 KKVRAKID
+1295 
-1303 QLNESAS
+1303 
-1310 AINRKMDRINKIAS
+1310 
-1324 AGKGVGGFRGAG
+1324 
-1336 QSASPEEPLYAQVAK
+1336 
-1351 KVSAKIDQLNESASA
+1351 
-1366 INRKIDRIN
+1366 
-1375 KIASAGKGVG
+1375 
-1385 GFRGAGQSAS
+1385 
-1395 PEEPLYAQVAK
+1395 
-1406 KVRAKIDQLNESA
+1406 
-1419 SAINR
+1419 
-1424 KIDRINK
+1424 
-1431 IASAGKGVG
+1431 
-1440 GFRGAGQSA
+1440 
-1449 SPEEPLYAQVA
+1449 
-1460 KKVRAKIDQ
+1460 
-1469 LNESA
+1469 
-1474 SAINRKIDRI
+1474 
-1484 NKIASAGKGVGGFSG
+1484 
-1499 AGQSASP
+1499 
-1506 EEPLYAQVA
+1506 
-1515 KKVRAKIDQLNESAS
+1515 
-1530 AINRKMDR
+1530 
-1538 INKIASAGKG
+1538 
-1548 VGGFRGAGQSAS
+1548 
-1560 PEEPLYAQVAKK
+1560 
-1572 VSAKID
+1572 
-1578 QLNESASA
+1578 
-1586 INRKMDRINKIASAG
+1586 
-1601 KGVGGFRGAGQSA
+1601 
-1614 SPEEPIYAQVAKKV
+1614 
-1628 SAKIDQLNESA
+1628 
-1639 SAINRKMD
+1639 
-1647 RINKIASAG
+1647 
-1656 KGVGGF
+1656 
-1662 RGAGQS
+1662 
-1668 ASPEEPLYAQ
+1668 
-1678 VAKKV
+1678 
-1683 SAKIDQL
+1683 
-1690 NESASAINRKIDRIN
+1690 
-1705 KIASAGKGVGG
+1705 
-1716 FSGAGQSASP
+1716 
-1726 EEPIYAQVAKKVSA
+1726 
-1740 KIDQLNESASAIN
+1740 
-1753 RKIDRI
+1753 
-1759 NKIASAGKGVG
+1759 
-1770 GFSGA
+1770 
-1775 GQSASPEPIYATIDF
+1775 EPIYATIDF
-1790 DEANQA
+1790 DEGNQA
-1796 GFSLRRSAAVNDL
+1796 GFPLKRYAGVNDL

-1827 NQAVSEAKAGHFDK
+1827 NQAVSEAKTGHFGN

-1849 KDSTKKNALKL
+1849 KDSTKNNASKL

-1866 QVPTGLQAKLDN
+1866 KVPASLSAKLDN
-1878 YATNSHTRINSNVQS
+1878 YATNSHTRINSNIQH

-1974 STGSYSLMKA
+1974 SQGSYNLMKA
-1984 NVEHGVKNT
+1984 NAELGVKNT

>member
-15 TLNQTDFVPQR
+15 TLNPTDFVPQR

-31 QAAFI
+31 QVAFL
-36 KVDNAVASFDPD
+36 KVDSAVASFDPD
-48 QKPIVDKNDRDNRQA
+48 QKPIVDKNDKDNRQA

-74 ANKAIKNPTKKN
+74 ANKAIKNPAKKN

-101 KDNLIAVDSSVD
+101 KDNLIAVDSSVE

-132 QKDPSKINTQQI
+132 QKDPSEINTQQI
-144 QNFME
+144 RNFME

-183 SDEKFMGVFDEFLK
+183 SDEKFMGVFDESLK
-197 ARQEAEKNAEPTGG
+197 ARQEAEKNAEPAGG

-282 VEGVADK
+282 VEGVADN

-302 NALSSVLMGS
+302 NALSSMLMGS
-312 HSGIEPEKVSLLYG
+312 HSNIEPEKVSLLYG

-342 YKNQQGSN
+342 YKNQQGNN

-357 HLNNGSGLVIAGN
+357 HLRNGSGLVIAGN
-370 ENGIKNPS
+370 EEGIKNPS

-390 KQALSQEEIQNKVD
+390 KQAMSQEEIQNKVD

-422 EKEKFQTEIGNF
+422 EKEKFQTEIENF

-440 YLDALGSD
+440 YLDALGND
-448 HIAFVSKKDPKHL
+448 HVAFVSKKDPKHL

-478 YGKKQDKALDGETK
+478 YGKKQDKALDGEVK
-492 TTLQGSLKYDGVMF
+492 TTLQGNLKYDGVMF
-506 VDYSNFKYTNVSK
+506 VNYSNFKYTNASK
-519 SPDKGLGATNG
+519 SPDRGLGATNG

-536 NFSKVAVFNLPNLN
+536 NLSKVAVFNLPNLN

-616 QKDLEKSLR
+616 QKDLEKSIR
-625 KRESLEKEVA
+625 KREHLEKEVA

-660 IFALINKEASKE
+660 IFALINQEASKE
-672 ARAAAF
+672 ARVAAF
-678 DPNLKGVRS
+678 DPNLKGIRS

-731 VKDLGINP
+731 MKDLGINP

-780 IINQKITDKV
+780 SINQKITDKV

-796 VSETKLTG
+796 VSEAKLTG
-804 NFSKV
+804 DFSKV
-809 EQALAELKNLSLDL
+809 EQALAELKNLSLDQKNESFNVE
-823 GKNSDLQFVRDGVR
+823 KNSDLQSVRDSVR

-846 KTEATTLTKNFSDIR
+846 KTEATKLSKNFSDIR

-873 NNNNGL
+873 SNGL

-893 KAGQATSPEE
+893 KTGQA
-903 PIYAQVAR
+903 
-911 KMSVKIDQLNEA
+911 
-923 ASAINRKIDRINKIA
+923 
-938 SAGKGVGGF
+938 
-947 SGAGQSASPEEPI
+947 ASPEESI
-960 YAQVAKK
+960 YTQVAKK

-975 NESASAINRKID
+975 NEATSK
-987 RINKIASAGKGVG
+987 
-1000 GFSGAGQ
+1000 
-1007 SASPEEPIYA
+1007 
-1017 QVAKKVRAKIDQLNE
+1017 
-1032 SASAI
+1032 
-1037 NRKMDRINKIA
+1037 
-1048 SAGKGVGGFRGAGQS
+1048 
-1063 ASPEEPIYAQV
+1063 
-1074 AKKVRA
+1074 
-1080 KIDQLNESASA
+1080 
-1091 INRKM
+1091 
-1096 DRINK
+1096 
-1101 IASAGKGVGG
+1101 
-1111 FSGAGQSASPE
+1111 
-1122 EPLYA
+1122 
-1127 QVAKKVRAK
+1127 
-1136 IDQLNESASAINR
+1136 
-1149 KIDRINKIAS
+1149 
-1159 AGKGVG
+1159 
-1165 GFRGAGQS
+1165 
-1173 ASPEE
+1173 
-1178 PIYAQVAKKVS
+1178 
-1189 AKIDQLNESASAINR
+1189 
-1204 KMDRINKIASAGKGV
+1204 
-1219 GGFSGAGQSASPE
+1219 
-1232 EPLYAQVAKKV
+1232 
-1243 SAKIDQL
+1243 
-1250 NESAS
+1250 
-1255 AINRKIDRI
+1255 
-1264 NKIASAGKGVGGFSG
+1264 
-1279 AGQSAS
+1279 
-1285 PEEPLYAQVA
+1285 
-1295 KKVRAKID
+1295 
-1303 QLNESAS
+1303 
-1310 AINRKMDRINKIAS
+1310 
-1324 AGKGVGGFRGAG
+1324 
-1336 QSASPEEPLYAQVAK
+1336 
-1351 KVSAKIDQLNESASA
+1351 
-1366 INRKIDRIN
+1366 
-1375 KIASAGKGVG
+1375 
-1385 GFRGAGQSAS
+1385 
-1395 PEEPLYAQVAK
+1395 
-1406 KVRAKIDQLNESA
+1406 
-1419 SAINR
+1419 
-1424 KIDRINK
+1424 
-1431 IASAGKGVG
+1431 
-1440 GFRGAGQSA
+1440 
-1449 SPEEPLYAQVA
+1449 
-1460 KKVRAKIDQ
+1460 
-1469 LNESA
+1469 
-1474 SAINRKIDRI
+1474 
-1484 NKIASAGKGVGGFSG
+1484 
-1499 AGQSASP
+1499 
-1506 EEPLYAQVA
+1506 
-1515 KKVRAKIDQLNESAS
+1515 
-1530 AINRKMDR
+1530 
-1538 INKIASAGKG
+1538 
-1548 VGGFRGAGQSAS
+1548 
-1560 PEEPLYAQVAKK
+1560 
-1572 VSAKID
+1572 
-1578 QLNESASA
+1578 
-1586 INRKMDRINKIASAG
+1586 
-1601 KGVGGFRGAGQSA
+1601 
-1614 SPEEPIYAQVAKKV
+1614 
-1628 SAKIDQLNESA
+1628 
-1639 SAINRKMD
+1639 
-1647 RINKIASAG
+1647 
-1656 KGVGGF
+1656 
-1662 RGAGQS
+1662 
-1668 ASPEEPLYAQ
+1668 
-1678 VAKKV
+1678 
-1683 SAKIDQL
+1683 
-1690 NESASAINRKIDRIN
+1690 
-1705 KIASAGKGVGG
+1705 
-1716 FSGAGQSASP
+1716 
-1726 EEPIYAQVAKKVSA
+1726 
-1740 KIDQLNESASAIN
+1740 IN

-1796 GFSLRRSAAVNDL
+1796 GFPLRRSAAVNDL

-1820 TRRIGDL
+1820 TSRIGDL
-1827 NQAVSEAKAGHFDK
+1827 NQAVSEAKTGHFGK

-1849 KDSTKKNALKL
+1849 KDSTKKNAVNL
-1860 WVESAK
+1860 WVGSAK

-1878 YATNSHTRINSNVQS
+1878 YATNSHTRINSNVKN
-1893 GTINEKATGMLTQK
+1893 GAVNEKATGMLTQK

-1926 AHLSEYDKIGFN
+1926 IPLSDYDKIGFN

-1974 STGSYSLMKA
+1974 SQGSYSLAKA
-1984 NVEHGVKNT
+1984 ELGVKNIN
-1993 TKGGF
+1993 TKSGF

>member
-15 TLNQTDFVPQR
+15 TLNPTDFVPQR

-31 QAAFI
+31 QVAFL
-36 KVDNAVASFDPD
+36 KVDEAVASFDPD

-74 ANKAIKNPTKKN
+74 ANKAIKNPAKKN

-144 QNFME
+144 RNFME

-183 SDEKFMGVFDEFLK
+183 SDQKFMGVFDESLK
-197 ARQEAEKNAEPTGG
+197 ERQEAEKNAEPAG

-240 DFEQNIATT
+240 DFEQNLATT

-302 NALSSVLMGS
+302 NALSSVLMGG
-312 HSGIEPEKVSLLYG
+312 HSSIEPEKVSLLYG

-342 YKNQQGSN
+342 YKDQQGSN

-357 HLNNGSGLVIAGN
+357 HLHNGSGLIIAGN
-370 ENGIKNPS
+370 EDGIKNPS

-383 QDQLTGL
+383 EDQLTGL
-390 KQALSQEEIQNKVD
+390 KQAMSQEEIQNKVD

-410 QNNAKLDNLSEK
+410 RNNAKLDNLSEK
-422 EKEKFQTEIGNF
+422 EKEKFQTEIENF

-440 YLDALGSD
+440 YLDALGND

-506 VDYSNFKYTNVSK
+506 VDYSNFKYTNASK
-519 SPDKGLGATNG
+519 SPDKGVGATNG

-560 DLEDKLWAKG
+560 DLEDKLRAKG

-590 VGKVSNFNKAVAEAK
+590 VVKVSNFNQAVAEAK
-605 NTGNYDEVKKA
+605 NTGSYDEVKKA

-625 KRESLEKEVA
+625 KREHLEKEVA
-635 KKLESRNDNKNR
+635 TKLESRNDNKNR

-672 ARAAAF
+672 ARAATF
-678 DPNLKGVRS
+678 DPNLKGIRS

-708 ELKNGKNNDFSKA
+708 ELKNGNNKDFSKA

-760 KDFSKVT
+760 SDFSKVT

-804 NFSKV
+804 DFSKV
-809 EQALAELKNLSLDL
+809 EQALAELKSLSLDQKNESFNV
-823 GKNSDLQFVRDGVR
+823 GKNSDLQSVRDSVR

-846 KTEATTLTKNFSDIR
+846 KTEATKLSKNFSDIR

-873 NNNNGL
+873 SSGL
-879 KNNEEPIYAQVNKK
+879 KNNTEPIYAQVNKK
-893 KAGQATSPEE
+893 KAGQA
-903 PIYAQVAR
+903 
-911 KMSVKIDQLNEA
+911 
-923 ASAINRKIDRINKIA
+923 
-938 SAGKGVGGF
+938 
-947 SGAGQSASPEEPI
+947 ASPEEPI

-975 NESASAINRKID
+975 NEAT
-987 RINKIASAGKGVG
+987 
-1000 GFSGAGQ
+1000 
-1007 SASPEEPIYA
+1007 
-1017 QVAKKVRAKIDQLNE
+1017 
-1032 SASAI
+1032 
-1037 NRKMDRINKIA
+1037 
-1048 SAGKGVGGFRGAGQS
+1048 
-1063 ASPEEPIYAQV
+1063 
-1074 AKKVRA
+1074 
-1080 KIDQLNESASA
+1080 
-1091 INRKM
+1091 
-1096 DRINK
+1096 
-1101 IASAGKGVGG
+1101 
-1111 FSGAGQSASPE
+1111 
-1122 EPLYA
+1122 
-1127 QVAKKVRAK
+1127 
-1136 IDQLNESASAINR
+1136 
-1149 KIDRINKIAS
+1149 
-1159 AGKGVG
+1159 
-1165 GFRGAGQS
+1165 
-1173 ASPEE
+1173 
-1178 PIYAQVAKKVS
+1178 
-1189 AKIDQLNESASAINR
+1189 
-1204 KMDRINKIASAGKGV
+1204 
-1219 GGFSGAGQSASPE
+1219 
-1232 EPLYAQVAKKV
+1232 
-1243 SAKIDQL
+1243 
-1250 NESAS
+1250 
-1255 AINRKIDRI
+1255 
-1264 NKIASAGKGVGGFSG
+1264 
-1279 AGQSAS
+1279 
-1285 PEEPLYAQVA
+1285 
-1295 KKVRAKID
+1295 
-1303 QLNESAS
+1303 
-1310 AINRKMDRINKIAS
+1310 
-1324 AGKGVGGFRGAG
+1324 
-1336 QSASPEEPLYAQVAK
+1336 
-1351 KVSAKIDQLNESASA
+1351 
-1366 INRKIDRIN
+1366 
-1375 KIASAGKGVG
+1375 
-1385 GFRGAGQSAS
+1385 
-1395 PEEPLYAQVAK
+1395 
-1406 KVRAKIDQLNESA
+1406 
-1419 SAINR
+1419 
-1424 KIDRINK
+1424 
-1431 IASAGKGVG
+1431 
-1440 GFRGAGQSA
+1440 
-1449 SPEEPLYAQVA
+1449 
-1460 KKVRAKIDQ
+1460 
-1469 LNESA
+1469 
-1474 SAINRKIDRI
+1474 
-1484 NKIASAGKGVGGFSG
+1484 
-1499 AGQSASP
+1499 
-1506 EEPLYAQVA
+1506 
-1515 KKVRAKIDQLNESAS
+1515 
-1530 AINRKMDR
+1530 
-1538 INKIASAGKG
+1538 
-1548 VGGFRGAGQSAS
+1548 
-1560 PEEPLYAQVAKK
+1560 
-1572 VSAKID
+1572 
-1578 QLNESASA
+1578 
-1586 INRKMDRINKIASAG
+1586 
-1601 KGVGGFRGAGQSA
+1601 
-1614 SPEEPIYAQVAKKV
+1614 
-1628 SAKIDQLNESA
+1628 
-1639 SAINRKMD
+1639 
-1647 RINKIASAG
+1647 
-1656 KGVGGF
+1656 
-1662 RGAGQS
+1662 
-1668 ASPEEPLYAQ
+1668 
-1678 VAKKV
+1678 
-1683 SAKIDQL
+1683 
-1690 NESASAINRKIDRIN
+1690 
-1705 KIASAGKGVGG
+1705 
-1716 FSGAGQSASP
+1716 
-1726 EEPIYAQVAKKVSA
+1726 
-1740 KIDQLNESASAIN
+1740 SAIN

-1796 GFSLRRSAAVNDL
+1796 GFPLKRYAGVNDL

-1827 NQAVSEAKAGHFDK
+1827 SQAVSEAKTGHFGK

-1860 WVESAK
+1860 YAESAK
-1866 QVPTGLQAKLDN
+1866 QVPTSLQAKLDN
-1878 YATNSHTRINSNVQS
+1878 YATNSHARVNSNVQN
-1893 GTINEKATGMLTQK
+1893 GTINERVTGMLTQK

-1926 AHLSEYDKIGFN
+1926 TPLSEYDKIGFN

-1960 DIKSSFVQFLTNTF
+1960 DIKSNFVQFLTNAF
-1974 STGSYSLMKA
+1974 STGSYSLAKA
-1984 NVEHGVKNT
+1984 NAELGVKNT
-1993 TKGGF
+1993 NTKSGF

>member
-15 TLNQTDFVPQR
+15 TLNPTDFVPQR

-31 QAAFI
+31 QVAFL
-36 KVDNAVASFDPD
+36 KVDKAVASFDPD

-74 ANKAIKNPTKKN
+74 ANKAIKNPAKKN
-86 QYFSDFINKSNDLIN
+86 QYFSDFINKVNDLIN

-132 QKDPSKINTQQI
+132 QKDPSKINTQTI
-144 QNFME
+144 RNFME

-183 SDEKFMGVFDEFLK
+183 SDQKFMGVFDESLK
-197 ARQEAEKNAEPTGG
+197 ERQEAEKNAEPAG

-240 DFEQNIATT
+240 DFEQNLATT

-302 NALSSVLMGS
+302 NALSSVLMGG
-312 HSGIEPEKVSLLYG
+312 HSNIEPEKVSLLYG

-370 ENGIKNPS
+370 EDGIKNPS

-383 QDQLTGL
+383 EDQLTGL
-390 KQALSQEEIQNKVD
+390 KQAMSQEEIQNKVD

-410 QNNAKLDNLSEK
+410 KNNAKLDNLSEK
-422 EKEKFQTEIGNF
+422 EKEKFHTEIENF

-440 YLDALGSD
+440 YLDALGND
-448 HIAFVSKKDPKHL
+448 HVAFVSKKDPKHL

-478 YGKKQDKALDGETK
+478 YGKKQDKALDRETK
-492 TTLQGSLKYDGVMF
+492 TTLQGNLKYDGMMF

-519 SPDKGLGATNG
+519 SPDKGVGATNG

-570 LSPQEANKLIKDF
+570 LSSQEVDKLIKDF

-625 KRESLEKEVA
+625 KREHLEKEVA

-660 IFALINKEASKE
+660 IFALINQEASKE

-708 ELKNGKNNDFSKA
+708 ELKNGKNKDFSKA
-721 EETLKALKDS
+721 EETLKTLKDS

-809 EQALAELKNLSLDL
+809 EQALAELKSLSLDL
-823 GKNSDLQFVRDGVR
+823 GKNSDLQKSVKNGVN

-861 KELSEKLFGKSN
+861 KELNEKLFGNSN

-879 KNNEEPIYAQVNKK
+879 KNNTEPIYAKVNKK
-893 KAGQATSPEE
+893 KTGQVASPEE
-903 PIYAQVAR
+903 PIYAQVA
-911 KMSVKIDQLNEA
+911 KKVSAKIDQLNEA
-923 ASAINRKIDRINKIA
+923 TSAINRKIDRINKIA

-947 SGAGQSASPEEPI
+947 SGAG
-960 YAQVAKK
+960 
-967 VSAKIDQL
+967 
-975 NESASAINRKID
+975 R
-987 RINKIASAGKGVG
+987 
-1000 GFSGAGQ
+1000 
-1007 SASPEEPIYA
+1007 
-1017 QVAKKVRAKIDQLNE
+1017 
-1032 SASAI
+1032 
-1037 NRKMDRINKIA
+1037 
-1048 SAGKGVGGFRGAGQS
+1048 
-1063 ASPEEPIYAQV
+1063 
-1074 AKKVRA
+1074 
-1080 KIDQLNESASA
+1080 
-1091 INRKM
+1091 
-1096 DRINK
+1096 
-1101 IASAGKGVGG
+1101 
-1111 FSGAGQSASPE
+1111 
-1122 EPLYA
+1122 
-1127 QVAKKVRAK
+1127 
-1136 IDQLNESASAINR
+1136 
-1149 KIDRINKIAS
+1149 
-1159 AGKGVG
+1159 
-1165 GFRGAGQS
+1165 
-1173 ASPEE
+1173 
-1178 PIYAQVAKKVS
+1178 
-1189 AKIDQLNESASAINR
+1189 
-1204 KMDRINKIASAGKGV
+1204 
-1219 GGFSGAGQSASPE
+1219 
-1232 EPLYAQVAKKV
+1232 
-1243 SAKIDQL
+1243 
-1250 NESAS
+1250 
-1255 AINRKIDRI
+1255 
-1264 NKIASAGKGVGGFSG
+1264 
-1279 AGQSAS
+1279 
-1285 PEEPLYAQVA
+1285 
-1295 KKVRAKID
+1295 
-1303 QLNESAS
+1303 
-1310 AINRKMDRINKIAS
+1310 
-1324 AGKGVGGFRGAG
+1324 
-1336 QSASPEEPLYAQVAK
+1336 
-1351 KVSAKIDQLNESASA
+1351 
-1366 INRKIDRIN
+1366 
-1375 KIASAGKGVG
+1375 
-1385 GFRGAGQSAS
+1385 
-1395 PEEPLYAQVAK
+1395 
-1406 KVRAKIDQLNESA
+1406 
-1419 SAINR
+1419 
-1424 KIDRINK
+1424 
-1431 IASAGKGVG
+1431 
-1440 GFRGAGQSA
+1440 
-1449 SPEEPLYAQVA
+1449 
-1460 KKVRAKIDQ
+1460 
-1469 LNESA
+1469 
-1474 SAINRKIDRI
+1474 
-1484 NKIASAGKGVGGFSG
+1484 
-1499 AGQSASP
+1499 
-1506 EEPLYAQVA
+1506 
-1515 KKVRAKIDQLNESAS
+1515 
-1530 AINRKMDR
+1530 
-1538 INKIASAGKG
+1538 
-1548 VGGFRGAGQSAS
+1548 
-1560 PEEPLYAQVAKK
+1560 
-1572 VSAKID
+1572 
-1578 QLNESASA
+1578 
-1586 INRKMDRINKIASAG
+1586 
-1601 KGVGGFRGAGQSA
+1601 
-1614 SPEEPIYAQVAKKV
+1614 
-1628 SAKIDQLNESA
+1628 
-1639 SAINRKMD
+1639 
-1647 RINKIASAG
+1647 
-1656 KGVGGF
+1656 
-1662 RGAGQS
+1662 
-1668 ASPEEPLYAQ
+1668 
-1678 VAKKV
+1678 
-1683 SAKIDQL
+1683 
-1690 NESASAINRKIDRIN
+1690 
-1705 KIASAGKGVGG
+1705 
-1716 FSGAGQSASP
+1716 
-1726 EEPIYAQVAKKVSA
+1726 
-1740 KIDQLNESASAIN
+1740 
-1753 RKIDRI
+1753 
-1759 NKIASAGKGVG
+1759 
-1770 GFSGA
+1770 
-1775 GQSASPEPIYATIDF
+1775 SASPEPIYATIDF

-1796 GFSLRRSAAVNDL
+1796 GFPLRRSAAVNDL

-1827 NQAVSEAKAGHFDK
+1827 NQAVSEAKTGHFDK

-1866 QVPTGLQAKLDN
+1866 QVPTSLQAKLDN
-1878 YATNSHTRINSNVQS
+1878 YATNSHTRINSNIKD
-1893 GTINEKATGMLTQK
+1893 GAINERATGMLTQK

-1974 STGSYSLMKA
+1974 SQGSYNLMKA

-1993 TKGGF
+1993 TKSGF

>member
-31 QAAFI
+31 QVAFI

-63 FEKISQLREEY
+63 FEKISQLMEEY

-101 KDNLIAVDSSVD
+101 KDNLIAVDSSVE
-113 SFKKFGDQRYQIFT
+113 SFRKFGDQRYQIFT

-183 SDEKFMGVFDEFLK
+183 SDQKFMGVFDESLK
-197 ARQEAEKNAEPTGG
+197 ARQEAEKNAEPAGG

-229 LKETLHQEPRP
+229 LKETLNQEPRP
-240 DFEQNIATT
+240 DFEQNLATT

-268 NFSKFTLGDMEMLD
+268 NFFKFTLGDMEMLD

-302 NALSSVLMGS
+302 NALSSVLMGG
-312 HSGIEPEKVSLLYG
+312 HSNIEPEKVSLLYG

-342 YKNQQGSN
+342 YKDQQGNN

-357 HLNNGSGLVIAGN
+357 HLNNGSGLIIAGN
-370 ENGIKNPS
+370 EDGIKNPS

-383 QDQLTGL
+383 EDQLTGL
-390 KQALSQEEIQNKVD
+390 KQAMSQEEIQNKVD

-422 EKEKFQTEIGNF
+422 EKEKFQAEIENF

-440 YLDALGSD
+440 YLDALGND

-478 YGKKQDKALDGETK
+478 YGKKQDKALDGEIK

-506 VDYSNFKYTNVSK
+506 VNYSNFKYTNASK
-519 SPDKGLGATNG
+519 SPDKGVGATNG

-570 LSPQEANKLIKDF
+570 LSSQEANKLIKDF
-583 LNSNKEL
+583 LNSNKEM

-625 KRESLEKEVA
+625 KREHLEKEVA

-660 IFALINKEASKE
+660 IFALINQEASKE

-678 DPNLKGVRS
+678 DPNLKGIRS
-687 ELSDKL
+687 ELFDKL
-693 ENINKNLKDFGKSFD
+693 ENINKNLKDFGKSLD

-804 NFSKV
+804 DFSKV
-809 EQALAELKNLSLDL
+809 EQALAELKSLSLDL
-823 GKNSDLQFVRDGVR
+823 GKNSDLQKSVKNNVN

-846 KTEATTLTKNFSDIR
+846 KTEATTLTKSFSDIR
-861 KELSEKLFGKSN
+861 KELNEKLFGNSN

-879 KNNEEPIYAQVNKK
+879 KNNTEPIYAQVNKK
-893 KAGQATSPEE
+893 KTGQATNPEE
-903 PIYAQVAR
+903 SIYAQVA
-911 KMSVKIDQLNEA
+911 KKVSTKIDQLNEA

-947 SGAGQSASPEEPI
+947 SGAGRSASPEPI
-960 YAQVAKK
+960 YATIDFDEANQAGFPLRRK
-967 VSAKIDQL
+967 VSTKIDQL
-975 NESASAINRKID
+975 NEAASAINRKID

-1000 GFSGAGQ
+1000 GFSGAG
-1007 SASPEEPIYA
+1007 
-1017 QVAKKVRAKIDQLNE
+1017 R
-1032 SASAI
+1032 
-1037 NRKMDRINKIA
+1037 
-1048 SAGKGVGGFRGAGQS
+1048 
-1063 ASPEEPIYAQV
+1063 
-1074 AKKVRA
+1074 
-1080 KIDQLNESASA
+1080 
-1091 INRKM
+1091 
-1096 DRINK
+1096 
-1101 IASAGKGVGG
+1101 
-1111 FSGAGQSASPE
+1111 
-1122 EPLYA
+1122 
-1127 QVAKKVRAK
+1127 
-1136 IDQLNESASAINR
+1136 
-1149 KIDRINKIAS
+1149 
-1159 AGKGVG
+1159 
-1165 GFRGAGQS
+1165 
-1173 ASPEE
+1173 
-1178 PIYAQVAKKVS
+1178 
-1189 AKIDQLNESASAINR
+1189 
-1204 KMDRINKIASAGKGV
+1204 
-1219 GGFSGAGQSASPE
+1219 
-1232 EPLYAQVAKKV
+1232 
-1243 SAKIDQL
+1243 
-1250 NESAS
+1250 
-1255 AINRKIDRI
+1255 
-1264 NKIASAGKGVGGFSG
+1264 
-1279 AGQSAS
+1279 
-1285 PEEPLYAQVA
+1285 
-1295 KKVRAKID
+1295 
-1303 QLNESAS
+1303 
-1310 AINRKMDRINKIAS
+1310 
-1324 AGKGVGGFRGAG
+1324 
-1336 QSASPEEPLYAQVAK
+1336 
-1351 KVSAKIDQLNESASA
+1351 
-1366 INRKIDRIN
+1366 
-1375 KIASAGKGVG
+1375 
-1385 GFRGAGQSAS
+1385 
-1395 PEEPLYAQVAK
+1395 
-1406 KVRAKIDQLNESA
+1406 
-1419 SAINR
+1419 
-1424 KIDRINK
+1424 
-1431 IASAGKGVG
+1431 
-1440 GFRGAGQSA
+1440 
-1449 SPEEPLYAQVA
+1449 
-1460 KKVRAKIDQ
+1460 
-1469 LNESA
+1469 
-1474 SAINRKIDRI
+1474 
-1484 NKIASAGKGVGGFSG
+1484 
-1499 AGQSASP
+1499 
-1506 EEPLYAQVA
+1506 
-1515 KKVRAKIDQLNESAS
+1515 
-1530 AINRKMDR
+1530 
-1538 INKIASAGKG
+1538 
-1548 VGGFRGAGQSAS
+1548 
-1560 PEEPLYAQVAKK
+1560 
-1572 VSAKID
+1572 
-1578 QLNESASA
+1578 
-1586 INRKMDRINKIASAG
+1586 
-1601 KGVGGFRGAGQSA
+1601 
-1614 SPEEPIYAQVAKKV
+1614 
-1628 SAKIDQLNESA
+1628 
-1639 SAINRKMD
+1639 
-1647 RINKIASAG
+1647 
-1656 KGVGGF
+1656 
-1662 RGAGQS
+1662 
-1668 ASPEEPLYAQ
+1668 
-1678 VAKKV
+1678 
-1683 SAKIDQL
+1683 
-1690 NESASAINRKIDRIN
+1690 
-1705 KIASAGKGVGG
+1705 
-1716 FSGAGQSASP
+1716 
-1726 EEPIYAQVAKKVSA
+1726 
-1740 KIDQLNESASAIN
+1740 
-1753 RKIDRI
+1753 
-1759 NKIASAGKGVG
+1759 
-1770 GFSGA
+1770 
-1775 GQSASPEPIYATIDF
+1775 SASPEPIYATIDF

-1796 GFSLRRSAAVNDL
+1796 GFPLRRSAAVNDL

-1827 NQAVSEAKAGHFDK
+1827 NQAVSEAKTGHFGN

-1907 NPEWLKL
+1907 NPEWFKL

-1960 DIKSSFVQFLTNTF
+1960 DTKSSFAQFLTNTF

-1984 NVEHGVKNT
+1984 NVEHGVKST
-1993 TKGGF
+1993 TKSGF

>member
-15 TLNQTDFVPQR
+15 TPNQTDFVPQR

-31 QAAFI
+31 QVAFI
-36 KVDNAVASFDPD
+36 KVDSAVASFDPD

-132 QKDPSKINTQQI
+132 QKDPSTINTQQI
-144 QNFME
+144 RNFME

-183 SDEKFMGVFDEFLK
+183 SDEKFMGVFDESLK
-197 ARQEAEKNAEPTGG
+197 ARQEAEKNAEPAGG

-240 DFEQNIATT
+240 DFEQNLATT

-268 NFSKFTLGDMEMLD
+268 NFFKFTLGDVEMLD

-302 NALSSVLMGS
+302 NALSSVLMGG
-312 HSGIEPEKVSLLYG
+312 HSNIEPEKVSLLYG

-357 HLNNGSGLVIAGN
+357 HLNNGSGLIIAGN
-370 ENGIKNPS
+370 EDGIKNPS

-383 QDQLTGL
+383 EDQLTGL
-390 KQALSQEEIQNKVD
+390 KQAMSQEEIQNKVD

-422 EKEKFQTEIGNF
+422 EKEKFQAEIGNF

-440 YLDALGSD
+440 YLDALGND

-506 VDYSNFKYTNVSK
+506 VNYSNFKYTNASK
-519 SPDKGLGATNG
+519 SPNKGVGATNG

-536 NFSKVAVFNLPNLN
+536 NLSKVAVFNLPNLN

-570 LSPQEANKLIKDF
+570 LSPQESNKLIKDF
-583 LNSNKEL
+583 LNSNKEM
-590 VGKVSNFNKAVAEAK
+590 VGKVSNLNKAVAEAK

-625 KRESLEKEVA
+625 KREHLEKEVA

-647 MEAKAQANSQKDK
+647 MEVKAQANSQKDK
-660 IFALINKEASKE
+660 IFALINQEASKE
-672 ARAAAF
+672 ARAVAF
-678 DPNLKGVRS
+678 DPNLKGIRS

-693 ENINKNLKDFGKSFD
+693 EDINKNLKDFGKSFD
-708 ELKNGKNNDFSKA
+708 EFKNGKNNDFSKV

-754 FKNGKN
+754 FKSGKN

-804 NFSKV
+804 DFSKV
-809 EQALAELKNLSLDL
+809 EQALAELKSLSLDL
-823 GKNSDLQFVRDGVR
+823 GKNSDLQKSVKNGVN

-861 KELSEKLFGKSN
+861 KELNEKLFGNSN

-879 KNNEEPIYAQVNKK
+879 KNEPIYAKVNKK
-893 KAGQATSPEE
+893 KTGQVASPEE
-903 PIYAQVAR
+903 PIYAQVA
-911 KMSVKIDQLNEA
+911 KKVSAKIDQLNEA
-923 ASAINRKIDRINKIA
+923 TSAINRKIDRINKIA

-947 SGAGQSASPEEPI
+947 SGAGRSA
-960 YAQVAKK
+960 
-967 VSAKIDQL
+967 
-975 NESASAINRKID
+975 N
-987 RINKIASAGKGVG
+987 
-1000 GFSGAGQ
+1000 
-1007 SASPEEPIYA
+1007 
-1017 QVAKKVRAKIDQLNE
+1017 
-1032 SASAI
+1032 
-1037 NRKMDRINKIA
+1037 
-1048 SAGKGVGGFRGAGQS
+1048 
-1063 ASPEEPIYAQV
+1063 
-1074 AKKVRA
+1074 
-1080 KIDQLNESASA
+1080 
-1091 INRKM
+1091 
-1096 DRINK
+1096 
-1101 IASAGKGVGG
+1101 
-1111 FSGAGQSASPE
+1111 
-1122 EPLYA
+1122 
-1127 QVAKKVRAK
+1127 
-1136 IDQLNESASAINR
+1136 
-1149 KIDRINKIAS
+1149 
-1159 AGKGVG
+1159 
-1165 GFRGAGQS
+1165 
-1173 ASPEE
+1173 
-1178 PIYAQVAKKVS
+1178 
-1189 AKIDQLNESASAINR
+1189 
-1204 KMDRINKIASAGKGV
+1204 
-1219 GGFSGAGQSASPE
+1219 
-1232 EPLYAQVAKKV
+1232 
-1243 SAKIDQL
+1243 
-1250 NESAS
+1250 
-1255 AINRKIDRI
+1255 
-1264 NKIASAGKGVGGFSG
+1264 
-1279 AGQSAS
+1279 
-1285 PEEPLYAQVA
+1285 
-1295 KKVRAKID
+1295 
-1303 QLNESAS
+1303 
-1310 AINRKMDRINKIAS
+1310 
-1324 AGKGVGGFRGAG
+1324 
-1336 QSASPEEPLYAQVAK
+1336 
-1351 KVSAKIDQLNESASA
+1351 
-1366 INRKIDRIN
+1366 
-1375 KIASAGKGVG
+1375 
-1385 GFRGAGQSAS
+1385 
-1395 PEEPLYAQVAK
+1395 
-1406 KVRAKIDQLNESA
+1406 
-1419 SAINR
+1419 
-1424 KIDRINK
+1424 
-1431 IASAGKGVG
+1431 
-1440 GFRGAGQSA
+1440 
-1449 SPEEPLYAQVA
+1449 
-1460 KKVRAKIDQ
+1460 
-1469 LNESA
+1469 
-1474 SAINRKIDRI
+1474 
-1484 NKIASAGKGVGGFSG
+1484 
-1499 AGQSASP
+1499 
-1506 EEPLYAQVA
+1506 
-1515 KKVRAKIDQLNESAS
+1515 
-1530 AINRKMDR
+1530 
-1538 INKIASAGKG
+1538 
-1548 VGGFRGAGQSAS
+1548 
-1560 PEEPLYAQVAKK
+1560 
-1572 VSAKID
+1572 
-1578 QLNESASA
+1578 
-1586 INRKMDRINKIASAG
+1586 
-1601 KGVGGFRGAGQSA
+1601 
-1614 SPEEPIYAQVAKKV
+1614 
-1628 SAKIDQLNESA
+1628 
-1639 SAINRKMD
+1639 
-1647 RINKIASAG
+1647 
-1656 KGVGGF
+1656 
-1662 RGAGQS
+1662 
-1668 ASPEEPLYAQ
+1668 
-1678 VAKKV
+1678 
-1683 SAKIDQL
+1683 
-1690 NESASAINRKIDRIN
+1690 
-1705 KIASAGKGVGG
+1705 
-1716 FSGAGQSASP
+1716 
-1726 EEPIYAQVAKKVSA
+1726 
-1740 KIDQLNESASAIN
+1740 
-1753 RKIDRI
+1753 
-1759 NKIASAGKGVG
+1759 
-1770 GFSGA
+1770 
-1775 GQSASPEPIYATIDF
+1775 PEPIYATIDF

-1796 GFSLRRSAAVNDL
+1796 GFPLRRSVAVNDL

-1827 NQAVSEAKAGHFDK
+1827 NEAVSEAKTGHFGN

-1878 YATNSHTRINSNVQS
+1878 YATNSHTRINSNVQN
-1893 GTINEKATGMLTQK
+1893 GGINEKATGMLTQK

-1914 VNDKIVAHNVGS
+1914 VNDKVVAHNVGS
-1926 AHLSEYDKIGFN
+1926 APLSEYDKIGFN

-1993 TKGGF
+1993 NTKGGF

>member
-15 TLNQTDFVPQR
+15 TLNPTDFVPQR

-31 QAAFI
+31 QVAFL
-36 KVDNAVASFDPD
+36 KVGDVATSFDPD

-74 ANKAIKNPTKKN
+74 ANKAIKNPAKKN

-132 QKDPSKINTQQI
+132 QKDPSKINTRTI
-144 QNFME
+144 RNFME

-183 SDEKFMGVFDEFLK
+183 SDQKFMGVFDESLK
-197 ARQEAEKNAEPTGG
+197 ERQEAEKNAEPSGG

-302 NALSSVLMGS
+302 NALSSVLMGG
-312 HSGIEPEKVSLLYG
+312 HSNIEPEKVSLLYG

-342 YKNQQGSN
+342 YKDQQGSN
-350 VATLINA
+350 VATFINA
-357 HLNNGSGLVIAGN
+357 HLHNGSGLVIAGN

-383 QDQLTGL
+383 EDQLTGL
-390 KQALSQEEIQNKVD
+390 KQAMSQEEIQNKVD

-410 QNNAKLDNLSEK
+410 RNNAKLDNLSEK
-422 EKEKFQTEIGNF
+422 EKEKFQTEIENF

-440 YLDALGSD
+440 YLDALGND
-448 HIAFVSKKDPKHL
+448 HVAFVSKKDLKHL

-478 YGKKQDKALDGETK
+478 YGKKQDKALDGEVK

-506 VDYSNFKYTNVSK
+506 VDYSNFKYTNASK
-519 SPDKGLGATNG
+519 SPDKGVGTTNG

-570 LSPQEANKLIKDF
+570 LSPQEASKLIKDF
-583 LNSNKEL
+583 LNSNKDL
-590 VGKVSNFNKAVAEAK
+590 VGKASNFNQAVAEAK

-625 KRESLEKEVA
+625 KREHLEKEVA
-635 KKLESRNDNKNR
+635 KKLESKNDNKNR

-678 DPNLKGVRS
+678 DPNLKGIRS

-731 VKDLGINP
+731 VKDLGISP

-760 KDFSKVT
+760 SDFSKVT

-790 DNLNQA
+790 DKLNQA

-804 NFSKV
+804 DFSKV
-809 EQALAELKNLSLDL
+809 EQALAELKNLSLDQKNESFNV
-823 GKNSDLQFVRDGVR
+823 GKNSDLQSVRDSVR

-846 KTEATTLTKNFSDIR
+846 KTEATKLSKNFSDIR

-873 NNNNGL
+873 SNGL

-893 KAGQATSPEE
+893 KTGQAANPEE
-903 PIYAQVAR
+903 PIYAQVA
-911 KMSVKIDQLNEA
+911 KKVSAKIDQLNEA
-923 ASAINRKIDRINKIA
+923 TSAINRKIDRINKIA

-947 SGAGQSASPEEPI
+947 SG
-960 YAQVAKK
+960 V
-967 VSAKIDQL
+967 
-975 NESASAINRKID
+975 
-987 RINKIASAGKGVG
+987 
-1000 GFSGAGQ
+1000 
-1007 SASPEEPIYA
+1007 
-1017 QVAKKVRAKIDQLNE
+1017 
-1032 SASAI
+1032 
-1037 NRKMDRINKIA
+1037 
-1048 SAGKGVGGFRGAGQS
+1048 
-1063 ASPEEPIYAQV
+1063 
-1074 AKKVRA
+1074 
-1080 KIDQLNESASA
+1080 
-1091 INRKM
+1091 
-1096 DRINK
+1096 
-1101 IASAGKGVGG
+1101 
-1111 FSGAGQSASPE
+1111 
-1122 EPLYA
+1122 
-1127 QVAKKVRAK
+1127 
-1136 IDQLNESASAINR
+1136 
-1149 KIDRINKIAS
+1149 
-1159 AGKGVG
+1159 
-1165 GFRGAGQS
+1165 
-1173 ASPEE
+1173 
-1178 PIYAQVAKKVS
+1178 
-1189 AKIDQLNESASAINR
+1189 
-1204 KMDRINKIASAGKGV
+1204 
-1219 GGFSGAGQSASPE
+1219 
-1232 EPLYAQVAKKV
+1232 
-1243 SAKIDQL
+1243 
-1250 NESAS
+1250 
-1255 AINRKIDRI
+1255 
-1264 NKIASAGKGVGGFSG
+1264 
-1279 AGQSAS
+1279 
-1285 PEEPLYAQVA
+1285 
-1295 KKVRAKID
+1295 
-1303 QLNESAS
+1303 
-1310 AINRKMDRINKIAS
+1310 
-1324 AGKGVGGFRGAG
+1324 
-1336 QSASPEEPLYAQVAK
+1336 
-1351 KVSAKIDQLNESASA
+1351 
-1366 INRKIDRIN
+1366 
-1375 KIASAGKGVG
+1375 
-1385 GFRGAGQSAS
+1385 
-1395 PEEPLYAQVAK
+1395 
-1406 KVRAKIDQLNESA
+1406 
-1419 SAINR
+1419 
-1424 KIDRINK
+1424 
-1431 IASAGKGVG
+1431 
-1440 GFRGAGQSA
+1440 
-1449 SPEEPLYAQVA
+1449 
-1460 KKVRAKIDQ
+1460 
-1469 LNESA
+1469 
-1474 SAINRKIDRI
+1474 
-1484 NKIASAGKGVGGFSG
+1484 
-1499 AGQSASP
+1499 
-1506 EEPLYAQVA
+1506 
-1515 KKVRAKIDQLNESAS
+1515 
-1530 AINRKMDR
+1530 
-1538 INKIASAGKG
+1538 
-1548 VGGFRGAGQSAS
+1548 
-1560 PEEPLYAQVAKK
+1560 
-1572 VSAKID
+1572 
-1578 QLNESASA
+1578 
-1586 INRKMDRINKIASAG
+1586 
-1601 KGVGGFRGAGQSA
+1601 
-1614 SPEEPIYAQVAKKV
+1614 
-1628 SAKIDQLNESA
+1628 
-1639 SAINRKMD
+1639 
-1647 RINKIASAG
+1647 
-1656 KGVGGF
+1656 
-1662 RGAGQS
+1662 
-1668 ASPEEPLYAQ
+1668 
-1678 VAKKV
+1678 
-1683 SAKIDQL
+1683 
-1690 NESASAINRKIDRIN
+1690 
-1705 KIASAGKGVGG
+1705 
-1716 FSGAGQSASP
+1716 
-1726 EEPIYAQVAKKVSA
+1726 
-1740 KIDQLNESASAIN
+1740 
-1753 RKIDRI
+1753 
-1759 NKIASAGKGVG
+1759 
-1770 GFSGA
+1770 

-1796 GFSLRRSAAVNDL
+1796 GFPLRRYAGVNDL

-1827 NQAVSEAKAGHFDK
+1827 NQAVSEAKTGHFGN

-1860 WVESAK
+1860 WAESTK
-1866 QVPTGLQAKLDN
+1866 QVPTSLQAKLDD
-1878 YATNSHTRINSNVQS
+1878 YATNSHTRINSNVQN
-1893 GTINEKATGMLTQK
+1893 GTLNEKATGMLTQK

-1984 NVEHGVKNT
+1984 NAEHGVKNT
-1993 TKGGF
+1993 TKSGF